1 MKKKLGVIIT
11 LLTLCICLMTPQMHA
26 QAASGKTTIAVSSGS
41 INIGQTV
48 TVTAKALSASGDSAY
63 ANMVLTYDAGILE
76 FVSCTATYGG
86 GGGSIS
92 VANDSFSVTL
102 KAISAGKASIS
113 LSATDG
119 VIFSTAEELDSMA
132 GSSTSVTVNN
142 EAAGSSTGN
151 NSSAGTTGG
160 NSAGTGSNNNTGSN
174 TNTAALSA
182 DNSLKALT
190 ISPGTLSPA
199 FKGST
204 TKYTATVDN
213 SVTSIAV
220 SATPVNE
227 KATIESVTGNTNLAV
242 GANVVKIVVKA
253 ENGTTATYKITV
265 TRQAAG
271 NAGTTGCE
279 TTTTGGENG
288 DSENGDAETPEDTE
302 EVPATET
309 PASQADVVINDTTYH
324 ISDSFTEEQI
334 PADFTE
340 ATVQFRGTEC
350 RGLTFNKGTISLIYL
365 ETDNVDSTIGR
376 FFIYDETRDVV
387 YDFMKFT
394 SGESSYVIPLLAPLD
409 SVLPDSY
416 VQVSLQMP
424 ESTVMTAY
432 QLPAA
437 EGEEASDFYV
447 FYAVNQD
454 GTEGWYQ
461 YDAAEGT
468 YQRVNGN
475 ITETADSSSDDLA
488 ELQSEYD
495 ELSRKYKDAK
505 SFSRNMIAVI
515 IFVLAVAVVIGL
527 NIIFFGRK
535 KKGKDELIEDDN
547 VELEDAEYD
556 EDTDEDLDEDEVE
569 DTENDKKHFFG
580 KFHGLRKKRNNADD
594 FLMDEDEDFSENQI
608 KKNSTQADITIIG
621 TQPEI
626 SQEKT
631 IDLVL
636 DEPSQEK
643 TKKAEKIESER
654 AKVKET
660 KDAEDDD
667 YFDDEEEYIEEEHP
681 INRAYREWNDY
692 EDEFPAP
699 VKKTVTE
706 QTSEKKSS
714 EENQKTQPEKNETSV
729 KKEKGLEVFDL
740 NDL

>member
-26 QAASGKTTIAVSSGS
+26 KAASGKTTIAVSAGS
-41 INIGQTV
+41 LNIGQTV

-76 FVSCTATYGG
+76 FVSCNATYGG

-92 VANDSFSVTL
+92 VASDSFSVTL

-119 VIFSTAEELDSMA
+119 VIYGTEEELDSMA
-132 GSSTSVTVNN
+132 GSSTSVTVKN
-142 EAAGSSTGN
+142 EAAGSNTGN
-151 NSSAGTTGG
+151 
-160 NSAGTGSNNNTGSN
+160 NNNTGSN

-271 NAGTTGCE
+271 TTGSE

-288 DSENGDAETPEDTE
+288 DDGNGDSETPEDTE
-302 EVPATET
+302 EVDTTET
-309 PASQADVVINDTTYH
+309 PVSAADVVINNTTYH
-324 ISDSFTEEQI
+324 IADNFTEEQI

-340 ATVQFRGTEC
+340 ATVNFRGTEC
-350 RGLTFNKGTISLIYL
+350 RGLTFDKGTISLIYL
-365 ETDNVDSTIGR
+365 ETDNVDATTGR

-394 SGESSYVIPLLAPLD
+394 AGESSYVIPLLAPLD
-409 SVLPDSY
+409 SVLPESY

-424 ESTVMTAY
+424 ENTVMTAY
-432 QLPAA
+432 QLPV
-437 EGEEASDFYV
+437 EDGEEASDFYI
-447 FYAVNQD
+447 FYGVNQD

-488 ELQSEYD
+488 ALQSEYD
-495 ELSRKYKDAK
+495 ELSKKYKDAK
-505 SFSRNMIAVI
+505 SFSRNMIAVL
-515 IFVLAVAVVIGL
+515 IFVLAIAVVIIL
-527 NIIFFGRK
+527 NIVLFGRK
-535 KKGKDELIEDDN
+535 KKGKDELLEDDN

-556 EDTDEDLDEDEVE
+556 EDIDEDEVE
-569 DTENDKKHFFG
+569 DTETDKKPLFG
-580 KFHGLRKKRNNADD
+580 KFHGFRKKEDD
-594 FLMDEDEDFSENQI
+594 SLLDEGD
-608 KKNSTQADITIIG
+608 
-621 TQPEI
+621 EI

-667 YFDDEEEYIEEEHP
+667 YFDDEEEYIEEDHP

-692 EDEFPAP
+692 EDEIPAP

-706 QTSEKKSS
+706 QTSEQKSS
-714 EENQKTQPEKNETSV
+714 EEDQKTQPEKNETSV
-729 KKEKGLEVFDL
+729 KKGKGLEVFDL

>member
-26 QAASGKTTIAVSSGS
+26 KAASGKTTIAVSVGS
-41 INIGQTV
+41 LNIGQTV

-76 FVSCTATYGG
+76 FVSCNATYGG

-92 VANDSFSVTL
+92 VASDSFSVTL

-119 VIFSTAEELDSMA
+119 VIYGTEEELDSMA
-132 GSSTSVTVNN
+132 GSSTSVTVKN
-142 EAAGSSTGN
+142 EAAGSNTGN
-151 NSSAGTTGG
+151 
-160 NSAGTGSNNNTGSN
+160 NNNTGSN

-242 GANVVKIVVKA
+242 GANVVQIVVKA

-271 NAGTTGCE
+271 TTGSE

-288 DSENGDAETPEDTE
+288 DDGNGDSETPEDTE
-302 EVPATET
+302 EVDTTET
-309 PASQADVVINDTTYH
+309 PVSAADVVINNTTYH
-324 ISDSFTEEQI
+324 IADNFTEEQI

-340 ATVQFRGTEC
+340 ATVNFRGTEC
-350 RGLTFNKGTISLIYL
+350 RGLTFDKGTISLIYL
-365 ETDNVDSTIGR
+365 ETDNVDATTGR

-394 SGESSYVIPLLAPLD
+394 AGESSYVIPLLAPLD
-409 SVLPDSY
+409 SVLPESY

-424 ESTVMTAY
+424 ENTVMTAY
-432 QLPAA
+432 QLPV
-437 EGEEASDFYV
+437 EDGEEASDFYI
-447 FYAVNQD
+447 FYGVNQD

-488 ELQSEYD
+488 ALQSEYD
-495 ELSRKYKDAK
+495 ELSKKYKDAK
-505 SFSRNMIAVI
+505 SFSRNMIAVL
-515 IFVLAVAVVIGL
+515 IFVLAIAVVIIL
-527 NIIFFGRK
+527 NIVLFGRK
-535 KKGKDELIEDDN
+535 KKGKDELLEDDN

-556 EDTDEDLDEDEVE
+556 EDIDEDEVE
-569 DTENDKKHFFG
+569 DTETDKKPLFG
-580 KFHGLRKKRNNADD
+580 KFHGFRKKEDD
-594 FLMDEDEDFSENQI
+594 SLLDEGD
-608 KKNSTQADITIIG
+608 
-621 TQPEI
+621 EI

-667 YFDDEEEYIEEEHP
+667 YFDDEEEYIEEDHP

-692 EDEFPAP
+692 EDEIPTP

-706 QTSEKKSS
+706 QTSEQKSS
-714 EENQKTQPEKNETSV
+714 EEDQKNQPEKNETCV

>member
-26 QAASGKTTIAVSSGS
+26 KAASGKTTIAVSASS
-41 INIGQTV
+41 LNIGQTV

-76 FVSCTATYGG
+76 FVSCNATYGG

-92 VANDSFSVTL
+92 VASDSFSVTL
-102 KAISAGKASIS
+102 KAIAAGKASIS

-132 GSSTSVTVNN
+132 GSSTSVTVKN
-142 EAAGSSTGN
+142 EAAG
-151 NSSAGTTGG
+151 G
-160 NSAGTGSNNNTGSN
+160 NSTNNGSSGSNGNAGNGSN

-204 TKYTATVDN
+204 TKYTAAVDN

-227 KATIESVTGNTNLAV
+227 KATVESVTGNTNLAV

-265 TRQAAG
+265 TRQE
-271 NAGTTGCE
+271 AGTTGSE

-288 DSENGDAETPEDTE
+288 DDGNGDSETPEDTE
-302 EVPATET
+302 EVDTTET
-309 PASQADVVINDTTYH
+309 PVSAADVVINNTTYH
-324 ISDSFTEEQI
+324 IADNFTEEQI

-340 ATVQFRGTEC
+340 ATVNFRGTEC
-350 RGLTFNKGTISLIYL
+350 RGLTFDKGTISLIYL
-365 ETDNVDSTIGR
+365 ETDNVDATTGR

-394 SGESSYVIPLLAPLD
+394 AGESSYVIPLLAPLD
-409 SVLPDSY
+409 SVLPESY

-424 ESTVMTAY
+424 ENTVMTAY
-432 QLPAA
+432 QLPA
-437 EGEEASDFYV
+437 EDGEEASDFYI

-488 ELQSEYD
+488 ALQSQYD
-495 ELSRKYKDAK
+495 ELSKKYKDAK
-505 SFSRNMIAVI
+505 SFSRNMIAVL
-515 IFVLAVAVVIGL
+515 IFVLAIAVVIIL
-527 NIIFFGRK
+527 NIMLFGRK
-535 KKGKDELIEDDN
+535 KKGKDELSEDDDP
-547 VELEDAEYD
+547 ELDEPED
-556 EDTDEDLDEDEVE
+556 EDDEANEE
-569 DTENDKKHFFG
+569 TETEKKPLLG
-580 KFHGLRKKRNNADD
+580 KFHGFRKKEKN
-594 FLMDEDEDFSENQI
+594 EDE
-608 KKNSTQADITIIG
+608 
-621 TQPEI
+621 
-626 SQEKT
+626 
-631 IDLVL
+631 
-636 DEPSQEK
+636 
-643 TKKAEKIESER
+643 
-654 AKVKET
+654 
-660 KDAEDDD
+660 DD
-667 YFDDEEEYIEEEHP
+667 YFDDEEEYIEEDHP

-692 EDEFPAP
+692 EDEIPS
-699 VKKTVTE
+699 
-706 QTSEKKSS
+706 TSEKPVTEETSEKESS
-714 EENQKTQPEKNETSV
+714 TENVKMDEQQKNETSI
-729 KKEKGLEVFDL
+729 KNEKGLEVFDL

>member
-26 QAASGKTTIAVSSGS
+26 KAASGKTTIAVSAGS
-41 INIGQTV
+41 LNIGQTV

-76 FVSCTATYGG
+76 FVSCNATYGG

-92 VANDSFSVTL
+92 VASDSFSVTL

-119 VIFSTAEELDSMA
+119 VIYGTEEELDSMA
-132 GSSTSVTVNN
+132 GSSTSVTVKN
-142 EAAGSSTGN
+142 EAAGSNTGN
-151 NSSAGTTGG
+151 NSSAGNNGSSG
-160 NSAGTGSNNNTGSN
+160 NNGNAGNGS
-174 TNTAALSA
+174 NTAALSA

-242 GANVVKIVVKA
+242 GANVVQIVVKA

-271 NAGTTGCE
+271 TTGSE

-288 DSENGDAETPEDTE
+288 DDGNGDSETPEDTE
-302 EVPATET
+302 EVDATET
-309 PASQADVVINDTTYH
+309 PVPAADVVINNTTYH
-324 ISDSFTEEQI
+324 IADNFTEEQI

-340 ATVQFRGTEC
+340 ATVNFRGTEC
-350 RGLTFNKGTISLIYL
+350 RGLTFDKGTISLIYL
-365 ETDNVDSTIGR
+365 ETDNVDATTGR

-394 SGESSYVIPLLAPLD
+394 AGESSYVIPLLAPLD
-409 SVLPDSY
+409 SVLPESY

-424 ESTVMTAY
+424 ENTVMTAY
-432 QLPAA
+432 QLPA
-437 EGEEASDFYV
+437 EDGEEASDFYI
-447 FYAVNQD
+447 FYGVNQD

-495 ELSRKYKDAK
+495 ELSKKYKDAK

-515 IFVLAVAVVIGL
+515 IFVLAIAVVVIL
-527 NIIFFGRK
+527 NIVLFGRK
-535 KKGKDELIEDDN
+535 KKGKDELLEDDDSEN
-547 VELEDAEYD
+547 EESEYESD
-556 EDTDEDLDEDEVE
+556 EEDEFVE
-569 DTENDKKHFFG
+569 KSPEAPMKNAEN
-580 KFHGLRKKRNNADD
+580 
-594 FLMDEDEDFSENQI
+594 
-608 KKNSTQADITIIG
+608 
-621 TQPEI
+621 
-626 SQEKT
+626 
-631 IDLVL
+631 
-636 DEPSQEK
+636 
-643 TKKAEKIESER
+643 TKKASKAGQTARTNKAGKPKKAE
-654 AKVKET
+654 ET
-660 KDAEDDD
+660 EEAQEFEEDEDD

-692 EDEFPAP
+692 EDEIPSP
-699 VKKTVTE
+699 SKKPVTE
-706 QTSEKKSS
+706 EMSEKKSPI
-714 EENQKTQPEKNETSV
+714 ENEKMDVPQKNE
-729 KKEKGLEVFDL
+729 KGMEVFDL

>member
-26 QAASGKTTIAVSSGS
+26 KAASGKTTIAVSAGS
-41 INIGQTV
+41 LNIGQTV

-76 FVSCTATYGG
+76 FVSCNATYGG

-92 VANDSFSVTL
+92 VASDSFSVTL

-119 VIFSTAEELDSMA
+119 VIYGTEEELDSMA
-132 GSSTSVTVNN
+132 GSSTSVTVKN
-142 EAAGSSTGN
+142 EAAGSNTGN
-151 NSSAGTTGG
+151 
-160 NSAGTGSNNNTGSN
+160 NNNTGSN

-242 GANVVKIVVKA
+242 GANVVQIVVKA

-271 NAGTTGCE
+271 TTGSE

-288 DSENGDAETPEDTE
+288 DDGNVDSETPEDTE
-302 EVPATET
+302 EVDTTET
-309 PASQADVVINDTTYH
+309 LVSAADVVINNTTYH
-324 ISDSFTEEQI
+324 IADNFTEEQI
-334 PADFTE
+334 PSDFTE
-340 ATVQFRGTEC
+340 ATVNFRGAEC

-365 ETDNVDSTIGR
+365 ETDNVDATTGR

-394 SGESSYVIPLLAPLD
+394 AGESSYAIPLLAPLD
-409 SVLPDSY
+409 SVLPESY

-424 ESTVMTAY
+424 ENTVMTAY
-432 QLPAA
+432 QLPA
-437 EGEEASDFYV
+437 EDGEEASDFYI
-447 FYAVNQD
+447 FYGVNQD

-488 ELQSEYD
+488 ALQSEYD
-495 ELSRKYKDAK
+495 ELSKKYKDAK
-505 SFSRNMIAVI
+505 SFSRNMIAVL
-515 IFVLAVAVVIGL
+515 IFVLAIAVVIIL
-527 NIIFFGRK
+527 NIVLFGRK
-535 KKGKDELIEDDN
+535 KKGKDEL
-547 VELEDAEYD
+547 LEDNDSENEESEYESD
-556 EDTDEDLDEDEVE
+556 EEDEFVE
-569 DTENDKKHFFG
+569 KSPEAPMKNAEN
-580 KFHGLRKKRNNADD
+580 
-594 FLMDEDEDFSENQI
+594 
-608 KKNSTQADITIIG
+608 
-621 TQPEI
+621 
-626 SQEKT
+626 
-631 IDLVL
+631 
-636 DEPSQEK
+636 
-643 TKKAEKIESER
+643 TKKASKAGQTARTNKAGKPKKAE
-654 AKVKET
+654 ET
-660 KDAEDDD
+660 EEAQEFEEDEDD

-692 EDEFPAP
+692 EDEIPSP
-699 VKKTVTE
+699 SKKPVTE
-706 QTSEKKSS
+706 EMSEKKSPI
-714 EENQKTQPEKNETSV
+714 ENEKMDVPQKNE
-729 KKEKGLEVFDL
+729 KGMEVFDL

>member
-11 LLTLCICLMTPQMHA
+11 LLILCICLMTPQMHA
-26 QAASGKTTIAVSSGS
+26 KAASGKTTIAVSAGS
-41 INIGQTV
+41 LNIGQTV

-76 FVSCTATYGG
+76 FVSCNATYGG

-92 VANDSFSVTL
+92 VASDSFSVTL
-102 KAISAGKASIS
+102 KAIAAGKASIS

-132 GSSTSVTVNN
+132 GSSTSVTVKN
-142 EAAGSSTGN
+142 EAAG
-151 NSSAGTTGG
+151 G
-160 NSAGTGSNNNTGSN
+160 NSTNNGSSGSNGNAGNGSSSGTGSNNNTGSN

-204 TKYTATVDN
+204 TKYTAAVDN

-227 KATIESVTGNTNLAV
+227 KATVESVTGNTNLAV

-271 NAGTTGCE
+271 TTGSE

-288 DSENGDAETPEDTE
+288 DDGNGDSETPEDTE
-302 EVPATET
+302 EVDTTET
-309 PASQADVVINDTTYH
+309 PVSAADVVINNTTYH
-324 ISDSFTEEQI
+324 IADNFTEEQI

-340 ATVQFRGTEC
+340 ATVHFRGTEC

-365 ETDNVDSTIGR
+365 ETDNVDATTGR
-376 FFIYDETRDVV
+376 FFIYDETRDVA

-394 SGESSYVIPLLAPLD
+394 AGESSYAIPLLAPLD
-409 SVLPDSY
+409 SVLPESY

-424 ESTVMTAY
+424 ENTVMTAY
-432 QLPAA
+432 QLPV
-437 EGEEASDFYV
+437 EDGEEASDFYI
-447 FYAVNQD
+447 FYGVNQD

-488 ELQSEYD
+488 ALQSEYD
-495 ELSRKYKDAK
+495 ELSKKYKDAK
-505 SFSRNMIAVI
+505 SFSRNMIAVL
-515 IFVLAVAVVIGL
+515 IFVLAIAVVIIL
-527 NIIFFGRK
+527 NIVLFGRK
-535 KKGKDELIEDDN
+535 KKGKDELLEDDDSEN
-547 VELEDAEYD
+547 EESEYESD
-556 EDTDEDLDEDEVE
+556 EEDEFVE
-569 DTENDKKHFFG
+569 KSPEAPMKNAEN
-580 KFHGLRKKRNNADD
+580 
-594 FLMDEDEDFSENQI
+594 
-608 KKNSTQADITIIG
+608 
-621 TQPEI
+621 
-626 SQEKT
+626 
-631 IDLVL
+631 
-636 DEPSQEK
+636 
-643 TKKAEKIESER
+643 TKKASKAGQTARTNKAGKPKKAE
-654 AKVKET
+654 ET
-660 KDAEDDD
+660 EEAQEFEEDEDD

-692 EDEFPAP
+692 EDEIPSQS
-699 VKKTVTE
+699 KKPVTE
-706 QTSEKKSS
+706 ETSEKESS
-714 EENQKTQPEKNETSV
+714 TENVKMDEQQKNETSI
-729 KKEKGLEVFDL
+729 KNEKGLEVFDL

>member
-26 QAASGKTTIAVSSGS
+26 KAASGKTTIAVSAGS
-41 INIGQTV
+41 LNIGQTV

-76 FVSCTATYGG
+76 FVSCNATYGG

-92 VANDSFSVTL
+92 VASDSFSVTL

-142 EAAGSSTGN
+142 EAAGSNGN
-151 NSSAGTTGG
+151 AGNGSS
-160 NSAGTGSNNNTGSN
+160 SGTGSNNNTGS
-174 TNTAALSA
+174 NTAALSA

-242 GANVVKIVVKA
+242 GTNVVKIVVKA

-265 TRQAAG
+265 TRQDAG
-271 NAGTTGCE
+271 NSGSAAA
-279 TTTTGGENG
+279 TTGGENG
-288 DSENGDAETPEDTE
+288 DDGNGDSETPEDTE
-302 EVPATET
+302 EVDTTET
-309 PASQADVVINDTTYH
+309 PVSAADVVINNTTYH
-324 ISDSFTEEQI
+324 IADNFTEEQI
-334 PADFTE
+334 PVDFTE
-340 ATVQFRGTEC
+340 ATVNFRGTEC
-350 RGLTFNKGTISLIYL
+350 RGLTFDKGTISLIYL
-365 ETDNVDSTIGR
+365 ETDNVDATTGR

-394 SGESSYVIPLLAPLD
+394 AGESSYVIPLLAPLD
-409 SVLPDSY
+409 SVLPESY

-488 ELQSEYD
+488 ALQSEYD
-495 ELSRKYKDAK
+495 ELSKKYKDAK

-515 IFVLAVAVVIGL
+515 IFVLAIAVVVIL
-527 NIIFFGRK
+527 NIMLFGRK
-535 KKGKDELIEDDN
+535 KKGKDELSEDNDPELDEPENEDDEAN
-547 VELEDAEYD
+547 EE
-556 EDTDEDLDEDEVE
+556 
-569 DTENDKKHFFG
+569 TETEKKPFLG
-580 KFHGLRKKRNNADD
+580 KFHGFRKKEKN
-594 FLMDEDEDFSENQI
+594 EDE
-608 KKNSTQADITIIG
+608 
-621 TQPEI
+621 
-626 SQEKT
+626 
-631 IDLVL
+631 
-636 DEPSQEK
+636 
-643 TKKAEKIESER
+643 
-654 AKVKET
+654 
-660 KDAEDDD
+660 DD

-692 EDEFPAP
+692 EDEIPS
-699 VKKTVTE
+699 
-706 QTSEKKSS
+706 TSEKSVTEEKS
-714 EENQKTQPEKNETSV
+714 EK
-729 KKEKGLEVFDL
+729 KIIYRK
-740 NDL
+740 

>member
-26 QAASGKTTIAVSSGS
+26 KAASGKTTIAVSASS
-41 INIGQTV
+41 LNIGQTV

-76 FVSCTATYGG
+76 FVSCNATYGG

-92 VANDSFSVTL
+92 VASDSFSVTL

-119 VIFSTAEELDSMA
+119 VIYGTEEELDSMA
-132 GSSTSVTVNN
+132 GSSTSVMVKN
-142 EAAGSSTGN
+142 EAAGSNTGN
-151 NSSAGTTGG
+151 NSSAGNNG
-160 NSAGTGSNNNTGSN
+160 SSGSNGNAGNGSN

-204 TKYTATVDN
+204 TKYTAAVDN

-227 KATIESVTGNTNLAV
+227 KATVESVTGNTNLAV

-271 NAGTTGCE
+271 TTGSE

-288 DSENGDAETPEDTE
+288 DDGNGDSETPEDTE
-302 EVPATET
+302 EVDTTET
-309 PASQADVVINDTTYH
+309 PVSAADVVINNTTYH
-324 ISDSFTEEQI
+324 IADNFTEEQI

-340 ATVQFRGTEC
+340 ATVNFRGTEC
-350 RGLTFNKGTISLIYL
+350 RGLMFDKGTISLIYL
-365 ETDNVDSTIGR
+365 ETDNVDATTGR

-394 SGESSYVIPLLAPLD
+394 AGESSYVIPLLAPLD
-409 SVLPDSY
+409 SVLPESY

-424 ESTVMTAY
+424 ENTVMTAY
-432 QLPAA
+432 QLPV
-437 EGEEASDFYV
+437 EDGEEASDFYI
-447 FYAVNQD
+447 FYGVNQD

-488 ELQSEYD
+488 ALQSEYD
-495 ELSRKYKDAK
+495 ELSKKYKDAK
-505 SFSRNMIAVI
+505 SFSRNMIAVL
-515 IFVLAVAVVIGL
+515 IFVLAIAVVIML
-527 NIIFFGRK
+527 NIMLFGRK
-535 KKGKDELIEDDN
+535 KKGKDELLEDDDSEN
-547 VELEDAEYD
+547 EESEYESD
-556 EDTDEDLDEDEVE
+556 EEDEFVE
-569 DTENDKKHFFG
+569 KSPEAPMKNAEN
-580 KFHGLRKKRNNADD
+580 
-594 FLMDEDEDFSENQI
+594 
-608 KKNSTQADITIIG
+608 
-621 TQPEI
+621 
-626 SQEKT
+626 
-631 IDLVL
+631 
-636 DEPSQEK
+636 
-643 TKKAEKIESER
+643 TKKASKAGQTARTNKAGKPKKAE
-654 AKVKET
+654 ET
-660 KDAEDDD
+660 EEAQEFEEDEDD

-692 EDEFPAP
+692 EDEIPSQS
-699 VKKTVTE
+699 KKPVTE
-706 QTSEKKSS
+706 ETSEKESS
-714 EENQKTQPEKNETSV
+714 TENVKMDEQQKNETSI
-729 KKEKGLEVFDL
+729 KNEKGLEVFDL

>member
-11 LLTLCICLMTPQMHA
+11 LLTLCICLMTPQMHV
-26 QAASGKTTIAVSSGS
+26 QAASGKTTIAVSASS
-41 INIGQTV
+41 LNIGQTV
-48 TVTAKALSASGDSAY
+48 TVTAKALGASGESAY
-63 ANMVLTYDAGILE
+63 ANMVLTYDASILE

-102 KAISAGKASIS
+102 KAIAAGKASLS

-119 VIFSTAEELDSMA
+119 VIFSTAEELESMA

-142 EAAGSSTGN
+142 EASE
-151 NSSAGTTGG
+151 
-160 NSAGTGSNNNTGSN
+160 
-174 TNTAALSA
+174 SA

-242 GANVVKIVVKA
+242 GANVVQIVVKA

-271 NAGTTGCE
+271 TTGSE
-279 TTTTGGENG
+279 TTATGGENG
-288 DSENGDAETPEDTE
+288 DDGNGDSETPEDTE
-302 EVPATET
+302 EVDTTET
-309 PASQADVVINDTTYH
+309 QVSAADVVINNTTYH
-324 ISDSFTEEQI
+324 IADNFTEEQI
-334 PADFTE
+334 PADFIE
-340 ATVQFRGTEC
+340 ATVNFRGTEC
-350 RGLTFNKGTISLIYL
+350 RGLTFDKGTISLIYL
-365 ETDNVDSTIGR
+365 ETDNVDATTGR

-394 SGESSYVIPLLAPLD
+394 AGESSYVIPLLAPLD
-409 SVLPDSY
+409 SVLPESY

-424 ESTVMTAY
+424 ENTVMTAY
-432 QLPAA
+432 QLPV
-437 EGEEASDFYV
+437 EDGEEASDFYI
-447 FYAVNQD
+447 FYGVNQD

-488 ELQSEYD
+488 ALQSEYD
-495 ELSRKYKDAK
+495 ELSKKYKDAK
-505 SFSRNMIAVI
+505 SFSRNMIAVL
-515 IFVLAVAVVIGL
+515 IFVLAIAVVIIL
-527 NIIFFGRK
+527 NIVLFGRK
-535 KKGKDELIEDDN
+535 KKGKDELLDDDDSEN
-547 VELEDAEYD
+547 EESEYESD
-556 EDTDEDLDEDEVE
+556 EEDEFVE
-569 DTENDKKHFFG
+569 KSPEAPMKIAEN
-580 KFHGLRKKRNNADD
+580 
-594 FLMDEDEDFSENQI
+594 
-608 KKNSTQADITIIG
+608 
-621 TQPEI
+621 
-626 SQEKT
+626 
-631 IDLVL
+631 
-636 DEPSQEK
+636 
-643 TKKAEKIESER
+643 TKKASKAGQTARTNKAGKPKKAE
-654 AKVKET
+654 ET
-660 KDAEDDD
+660 EEAQEFEEDEDD

-692 EDEFPAP
+692 EDEIPSP
-699 VKKTVTE
+699 SKKPVTE
-706 QTSEKKSS
+706 EMSEKKSPI
-714 EENQKTQPEKNETSV
+714 ENEKMDVPQKNE
-729 KKEKGLEVFDL
+729 KGMEVFDL

>member
-11 LLTLCICLMTPQMHA
+11 LLTLCICLMTPQMHV
-26 QAASGKTTIAVSSGS
+26 QAASGKTTIAVSASS
-41 INIGQTV
+41 LNIGQTV
-48 TVTAKALSASGDSAY
+48 TVTAKALGASGESAY
-63 ANMVLTYDAGILE
+63 ANMVLTYDASILE

-102 KAISAGKASIS
+102 KAIAAGKASLS

-119 VIFSTAEELDSMA
+119 VIFSTAEELESMA

-142 EAAGSSTGN
+142 EASE
-151 NSSAGTTGG
+151 
-160 NSAGTGSNNNTGSN
+160 
-174 TNTAALSA
+174 SA

-242 GANVVKIVVKA
+242 GANVVQIVVKA

-271 NAGTTGCE
+271 TTGSE
-279 TTTTGGENG
+279 TTATGGENG
-288 DSENGDAETPEDTE
+288 DDGNGDSETPEDTE
-302 EVPATET
+302 EVDTTET
-309 PASQADVVINDTTYH
+309 QVSAADVVINNTTYH
-324 ISDSFTEEQI
+324 IADNFTEEQI
-334 PADFTE
+334 PADFIE
-340 ATVQFRGTEC
+340 ATVNFRGTEC
-350 RGLTFNKGTISLIYL
+350 RGLTFDKGTISLIYL
-365 ETDNVDSTIGR
+365 ETDNVDATTGR

-394 SGESSYVIPLLAPLD
+394 AGESSYVIPLLAPLD
-409 SVLPDSY
+409 SVLPESY

-424 ESTVMTAY
+424 ENTVMTAY
-432 QLPAA
+432 QLPV
-437 EGEEASDFYV
+437 EDGEEASDFYI
-447 FYAVNQD
+447 FYGVNQD

-488 ELQSEYD
+488 ALQSEYD
-495 ELSRKYKDAK
+495 ELSKKYKDAK
-505 SFSRNMIAVI
+505 SFSRNMIAVL
-515 IFVLAVAVVIGL
+515 IFVLAIAVVIIL
-527 NIIFFGRK
+527 NIVLFGRK
-535 KKGKDELIEDDN
+535 KKGKDELLDDDDSEN
-547 VELEDAEYD
+547 EESEYESD
-556 EDTDEDLDEDEVE
+556 EEDEFVE
-569 DTENDKKHFFG
+569 KSPEAPMKNAEN
-580 KFHGLRKKRNNADD
+580 
-594 FLMDEDEDFSENQI
+594 
-608 KKNSTQADITIIG
+608 
-621 TQPEI
+621 
-626 SQEKT
+626 
-631 IDLVL
+631 
-636 DEPSQEK
+636 
-643 TKKAEKIESER
+643 TKKASKAGQTARTNKAGKPKKAE
-654 AKVKET
+654 ET
-660 KDAEDDD
+660 EEAQEFEEDEDD

-692 EDEFPAP
+692 EDEIPSP
-699 VKKTVTE
+699 SKKPVTE
-706 QTSEKKSS
+706 EMSEKKSPI
-714 EENQKTQPEKNETSV
+714 ENEKMDVPQKNE
-729 KKEKGLEVFDL
+729 KGMEVFDL

>member
-26 QAASGKTTIAVSSGS
+26 KAASGKTTIAVSAGS
-41 INIGQTV
+41 LNIGQTV

-76 FVSCTATYGG
+76 FVSCNATYGG

-92 VANDSFSVTL
+92 VASDSFSVTL

-119 VIFSTAEELDSMA
+119 VIYGTEEELDSMA
-132 GSSTSVTVNN
+132 GSSTSVTVKN
-142 EAAGSSTGN
+142 EAAGSNTGN
-151 NSSAGTTGG
+151 NS
-160 NSAGTGSNNNTGSN
+160 NTGSN

-271 NAGTTGCE
+271 TTGSE

-288 DSENGDAETPEDTE
+288 DDGNGDSETPEDTE
-302 EVPATET
+302 EVDATET
-309 PASQADVVINDTTYH
+309 PVPAADVVINNTTYH
-324 ISDSFTEEQI
+324 IADNFTEEQI

-340 ATVQFRGTEC
+340 ATVNFRGAEC

-365 ETDNVDSTIGR
+365 ETDNVDATTGR

-394 SGESSYVIPLLAPLD
+394 AGESSYAIPLLAPLD
-409 SVLPDSY
+409 SVLPESY

-424 ESTVMTAY
+424 ENTVMTAY
-432 QLPAA
+432 QLPA
-437 EGEEASDFYV
+437 EDGEEASDFYI
-447 FYAVNQD
+447 FYGVNQD

-488 ELQSEYD
+488 ALQSEYD
-495 ELSRKYKDAK
+495 ELSKKYKDAK
-505 SFSRNMIAVI
+505 SFSRNMIAVL
-515 IFVLAVAVVIGL
+515 IFVLAIAVVIIL
-527 NIIFFGRK
+527 NIVLFGRK
-535 KKGKDELIEDDN
+535 KKGKDEL
-547 VELEDAEYD
+547 LEDNDSENEESEYESD
-556 EDTDEDLDEDEVE
+556 EEDEFVE
-569 DTENDKKHFFG
+569 KSPEAPMKNAEN
-580 KFHGLRKKRNNADD
+580 
-594 FLMDEDEDFSENQI
+594 
-608 KKNSTQADITIIG
+608 
-621 TQPEI
+621 
-626 SQEKT
+626 
-631 IDLVL
+631 
-636 DEPSQEK
+636 
-643 TKKAEKIESER
+643 TKKASKAGQTARTNKAGKPKKAE
-654 AKVKET
+654 ET
-660 KDAEDDD
+660 EEAQEFEEDEDD

-692 EDEFPAP
+692 EDEIPSQS
-699 VKKTVTE
+699 KKPVTE
-706 QTSEKKSS
+706 ETSEKESS
-714 EENQKTQPEKNETSV
+714 TENVKMDEQQKNETSI
-729 KKEKGLEVFDL
+729 KNEKGLEVFDL

>member
-26 QAASGKTTIAVSSGS
+26 KAASGKTTIAVSAGS
-41 INIGQTV
+41 LNIGQTV

-76 FVSCTATYGG
+76 FVSCNATYGG

-92 VANDSFSVTL
+92 VASDSFSVTL

-119 VIFSTAEELDSMA
+119 VIYGTEEELDSMA
-132 GSSTSVTVNN
+132 GSSTSVTVKN
-142 EAAGSSTGN
+142 EAAGSNGN
-151 NSSAGTTGG
+151 AGNGSS
-160 NSAGTGSNNNTGSN
+160 SGTGSNNNTGS
-174 TNTAALSA
+174 NTAALSA

-242 GANVVKIVVKA
+242 GANVVQIVVKA

-271 NAGTTGCE
+271 TTGSE

-288 DSENGDAETPEDTE
+288 DDGNGDSETPEDTE
-302 EVPATET
+302 EVDTTET
-309 PASQADVVINDTTYH
+309 PVSAADVVINNTTYH
-324 ISDSFTEEQI
+324 IADNFTEEQI

-340 ATVQFRGTEC
+340 ATVNFRGTEC
-350 RGLTFNKGTISLIYL
+350 RGLTFDKGTISLIYL
-365 ETDNVDSTIGR
+365 ETDNVDATTGR

-394 SGESSYVIPLLAPLD
+394 AGESSYVIPLLAPLD
-409 SVLPDSY
+409 SVLPESY

-424 ESTVMTAY
+424 ENTVMTAY
-432 QLPAA
+432 QLPV
-437 EGEEASDFYV
+437 EDGEEASDFYI
-447 FYAVNQD
+447 FYGVNQD

-495 ELSRKYKDAK
+495 ELSKKYKDAK
-505 SFSRNMIAVI
+505 SFSRNMIAVL
-515 IFVLAVAVVIGL
+515 IFVLAIAVVVIL
-527 NIIFFGRK
+527 NIMLFGRK
-535 KKGKDELIEDDN
+535 KKGKDELSEDDN

-556 EDTDEDLDEDEVE
+556 EDIDEDEVE
-569 DTENDKKHFFG
+569 DTETDKKPLFG
-580 KFHGLRKKRNNADD
+580 KFHGFRKKEDD
-594 FLMDEDEDFSENQI
+594 SLLDEGD
-608 KKNSTQADITIIG
+608 
-621 TQPEI
+621 EI

-636 DEPSQEK
+636 DEPSQKK

-667 YFDDEEEYIEEEHP
+667 YFDDEEEYIEEDHP

-692 EDEFPAP
+692 EDEIPAP

-706 QTSEKKSS
+706 QTSEQKSS
-714 EENQKTQPEKNETSV
+714 EEDQKTQPEKNETSV

>member
-26 QAASGKTTIAVSSGS
+26 KAASGKTTIAVSAGS
-41 INIGQTV
+41 LNIGQTV

-76 FVSCTATYGG
+76 FVSCNATYGG

-92 VANDSFSVTL
+92 VASDSFSVTL

-119 VIFSTAEELDSMA
+119 VIYGTEEELDSMA
-132 GSSTSVTVNN
+132 GSSTSVTVKN
-142 EAAGSSTGN
+142 EAAGSNTGN
-151 NSSAGTTGG
+151 NS
-160 NSAGTGSNNNTGSN
+160 NTGSN

-242 GANVVKIVVKA
+242 GANVVQIVVKA

-271 NAGTTGCE
+271 TTGSE

-288 DSENGDAETPEDTE
+288 DDGNVDSETPEDTE
-302 EVPATET
+302 EVDTTET
-309 PASQADVVINDTTYH
+309 PVSAADVVINNTTYH
-324 ISDSFTEEQI
+324 IADNFTEEQI
-334 PADFTE
+334 PSDFTE
-340 ATVQFRGTEC
+340 ATVNFRGAEC

-365 ETDNVDSTIGR
+365 ETDNVDATTGR

-394 SGESSYVIPLLAPLD
+394 AGESSYAIPLLAPLD
-409 SVLPDSY
+409 SVLPESY

-424 ESTVMTAY
+424 ENTVMTAY
-432 QLPAA
+432 QLPA
-437 EGEEASDFYV
+437 EDGEEASDFYI
-447 FYAVNQD
+447 FYGVNQD

-488 ELQSEYD
+488 ALQSEYD
-495 ELSRKYKDAK
+495 ELSKKYKDAK

-515 IFVLAVAVVIGL
+515 IFVLAIAAVVIL
-527 NIIFFGRK
+527 NIVLFGRK
-535 KKGKDELIEDDN
+535 KKGKDELLEDDDSEN
-547 VELEDAEYD
+547 EESEYESD
-556 EDTDEDLDEDEVE
+556 EEDEFVE
-569 DTENDKKHFFG
+569 KSPEAPMKNAEN
-580 KFHGLRKKRNNADD
+580 
-594 FLMDEDEDFSENQI
+594 
-608 KKNSTQADITIIG
+608 
-621 TQPEI
+621 
-626 SQEKT
+626 
-631 IDLVL
+631 
-636 DEPSQEK
+636 
-643 TKKAEKIESER
+643 TKKASKAGQTARTNKAGKPKKAE
-654 AKVKET
+654 ET
-660 KDAEDDD
+660 EEAQEFEEDEDD

-692 EDEFPAP
+692 EDEIPSQS
-699 VKKTVTE
+699 KKPVTE
-706 QTSEKKSS
+706 ETSEKESS
-714 EENQKTQPEKNETSV
+714 TENVKMDEQQKNETSI
-729 KKEKGLEVFDL
+729 KNEKGLEVFDL

>member
-26 QAASGKTTIAVSSGS
+26 KAASGKTTIAVSAGS
-41 INIGQTV
+41 LNIGQTV

-76 FVSCTATYGG
+76 FVSCNATYGG

-92 VANDSFSVTL
+92 VASDSFSVTL

-119 VIFSTAEELDSMA
+119 VIYGTEEELDSMA
-132 GSSTSVTVNN
+132 GSSTSVMVKN
-142 EAAGSSTGN
+142 EAAGSNTGN
-151 NSSAGTTGG
+151 NSSAGNNG
-160 NSAGTGSNNNTGSN
+160 SSGSNGNAGNGSN

-204 TKYTATVDN
+204 TKYTAAVDN

-227 KATIESVTGNTNLAV
+227 KATVESVTGNTNLAV

-271 NAGTTGCE
+271 TTGSE

-288 DSENGDAETPEDTE
+288 DDGNGDSETPEDTE
-302 EVPATET
+302 EVDTTET
-309 PASQADVVINDTTYH
+309 PVSAADVVINNTTYH
-324 ISDSFTEEQI
+324 IADNFTEEQI

-340 ATVQFRGTEC
+340 ATVNFRGTEC
-350 RGLTFNKGTISLIYL
+350 RGLMFDKGTISLIYL
-365 ETDNVDSTIGR
+365 ETDNVDATTGR

-394 SGESSYVIPLLAPLD
+394 AGESSYVIPLLAPLD
-409 SVLPDSY
+409 SVLPESY

-424 ESTVMTAY
+424 ENTVMTAY
-432 QLPAA
+432 QLPV
-437 EGEEASDFYV
+437 EDGEEASDFYI
-447 FYAVNQD
+447 FYGVNQD

-488 ELQSEYD
+488 ALQSEYD
-495 ELSRKYKDAK
+495 ELSKKYKDAK
-505 SFSRNMIAVI
+505 SFSRNMIAVL
-515 IFVLAVAVVIGL
+515 IFVLAIAVVIML
-527 NIIFFGRK
+527 NIMLFGRK
-535 KKGKDELIEDDN
+535 KKGKDELLEDDDSEN
-547 VELEDAEYD
+547 EESEYESD
-556 EDTDEDLDEDEVE
+556 EEDEFVE
-569 DTENDKKHFFG
+569 KSPEAPMKNAEN
-580 KFHGLRKKRNNADD
+580 
-594 FLMDEDEDFSENQI
+594 
-608 KKNSTQADITIIG
+608 
-621 TQPEI
+621 
-626 SQEKT
+626 
-631 IDLVL
+631 
-636 DEPSQEK
+636 
-643 TKKAEKIESER
+643 TKKASKAGQTARTNKAGKPKKAE
-654 AKVKET
+654 ET
-660 KDAEDDD
+660 EEAQEFEEDEDD

-692 EDEFPAP
+692 EDEIPSQS
-699 VKKTVTE
+699 KKPVTE
-706 QTSEKKSS
+706 ETSEKESS
-714 EENQKTQPEKNETSV
+714 TENVKMDEQQKNETSI
-729 KKEKGLEVFDL
+729 KNEKGLEVFDL

>member
-26 QAASGKTTIAVSSGS
+26 KAASGKTTIAVSAGS
-41 INIGQTV
+41 LNIGQTV

-76 FVSCTATYGG
+76 FVSCNATYGG

-92 VANDSFSVTL
+92 VASDSFSVTL

-119 VIFSTAEELDSMA
+119 IIYGTEEELDSMA
-132 GSSTSVTVNN
+132 GSSTSVTIKN
-142 EAAGSSTGN
+142 EAAGSNTGN
-151 NSSAGTTGG
+151 
-160 NSAGTGSNNNTGSN
+160 NNNTGSN

-204 TKYTATVDN
+204 TKYTAAVDN

-242 GANVVKIVVKA
+242 GANVVQIVVKA

-271 NAGTTGCE
+271 TTGSE

-288 DSENGDAETPEDTE
+288 DDGNGDSETPEDTE
-302 EVPATET
+302 EVDTTET
-309 PASQADVVINDTTYH
+309 PVSAADVVINNTTYH
-324 ISDSFTEEQI
+324 IADNFTEEQI

-340 ATVQFRGTEC
+340 ATVNFRGTEC
-350 RGLTFNKGTISLIYL
+350 RGLTFDKGTISLIYL
-365 ETDNVDSTIGR
+365 ETDNVDATTGR

-394 SGESSYVIPLLAPLD
+394 AGESSYVIPLLAPLD
-409 SVLPDSY
+409 SVLPESY

-424 ESTVMTAY
+424 ENTVMTAY
-432 QLPAA
+432 QLPV
-437 EGEEASDFYV
+437 EDGEEASDFYI
-447 FYAVNQD
+447 FYGVNQD

-488 ELQSEYD
+488 ALQSEYD
-495 ELSRKYKDAK
+495 ELSKKYKDAK
-505 SFSRNMIAVI
+505 SFSRNMIAVL
-515 IFVLAVAVVIGL
+515 IFVLAIAVVIIL
-527 NIIFFGRK
+527 NIVLFGRK
-535 KKGKDELIEDDN
+535 KKGKDELLEDDN

-556 EDTDEDLDEDEVE
+556 EDIDEDEVE
-569 DTENDKKHFFG
+569 DTETDKKPLFG
-580 KFHGLRKKRNNADD
+580 KFHGFRKKEDD
-594 FLMDEDEDFSENQI
+594 SLLDEGD
-608 KKNSTQADITIIG
+608 
-621 TQPEI
+621 EI

-667 YFDDEEEYIEEEHP
+667 YFDDEEEYIEEDHP

-692 EDEFPAP
+692 EDEIPAP

-706 QTSEKKSS
+706 QTSEQKSS
-714 EENQKTQPEKNETSV
+714 EEDQKTQPEKNETSV

>member
-26 QAASGKTTIAVSSGS
+26 KAASGKTTIAVSASS
-41 INIGQTV
+41 LNIGQTV

-76 FVSCTATYGG
+76 FVSCNATYGG

-92 VANDSFSVTL
+92 VASDSFSVTL
-102 KAISAGKASIS
+102 KAIAAGKASIS

-132 GSSTSVTVNN
+132 GSSTSVTVKN
-142 EAAGSSTGN
+142 EAAGSNTGN
-151 NSSAGTTGG
+151 NSSAGNNGSSGSNG
-160 NSAGTGSNNNTGSN
+160 NAGNGSSSGTGSNNNTGSN

-242 GANVVKIVVKA
+242 GANVVQIVVKA

-271 NAGTTGCE
+271 TTGSE

-288 DSENGDAETPEDTE
+288 DSGNSDDGNDDSGDPGDTE
-302 EVPATET
+302 EVDATET
-309 PASQADVVINDTTYH
+309 PVPAADVVINNTTYH
-324 ISDSFTEEQI
+324 IADNFTEEQI

-340 ATVQFRGTEC
+340 TTVNFRGAEC
-350 RGLTFNKGTISLIYL
+350 RGLTFDKGTISLIYL
-365 ETDNVDSTIGR
+365 ETDNVDATTGR

-394 SGESSYVIPLLAPLD
+394 AGESSYVIPLLAPLD
-409 SVLPDSY
+409 SVLPESY

-424 ESTVMTAY
+424 ENTVMTAY
-432 QLPAA
+432 QLPV
-437 EGEEASDFYV
+437 EDGEEASDFYI
-447 FYAVNQD
+447 FYGVNQD

-488 ELQSEYD
+488 ALQSEYD
-495 ELSRKYKDAK
+495 ELSKKYKDAK
-505 SFSRNMIAVI
+505 SFSRNMIAVL
-515 IFVLAVAVVIGL
+515 IFVLAIAVVVIL
-527 NIIFFGRK
+527 NIMLFGRK
-535 KKGKDELIEDDN
+535 KKGKDELLEDDN

-556 EDTDEDLDEDEVE
+556 EDIDEDEVE
-569 DTENDKKHFFG
+569 DTETDKKPLFG
-580 KFHGLRKKRNNADD
+580 KFHGFRKKEDD
-594 FLMDEDEDFSENQI
+594 SLLDEGD
-608 KKNSTQADITIIG
+608 
-621 TQPEI
+621 EI

-636 DEPSQEK
+636 DEPSQKK

-667 YFDDEEEYIEEEHP
+667 YFDDEEEYIEEDHP

-692 EDEFPAP
+692 EDEIPAP

-706 QTSEKKSS
+706 QTSEQKSS
-714 EENQKTQPEKNETSV
+714 EEDQKTQPEKNETSV

>member
-11 LLTLCICLMTPQMHA
+11 LLTLCICLMTPQMHV
-26 QAASGKTTIAVSSGS
+26 QAASGKTTIAVSASS
-41 INIGQTV
+41 LNIGQTV
-48 TVTAKALSASGDSAY
+48 TVTAKALGASGESAY
-63 ANMVLTYDAGILE
+63 ANMVLTYDASILE

-102 KAISAGKASIS
+102 KAIAAGKASLS

-119 VIFSTAEELDSMA
+119 VIFSTAEELESMA

-142 EAAGSSTGN
+142 EASE
-151 NSSAGTTGG
+151 
-160 NSAGTGSNNNTGSN
+160 
-174 TNTAALSA
+174 SA

-242 GANVVKIVVKA
+242 GANVVQIVVKA

-271 NAGTTGCE
+271 TTGSE
-279 TTTTGGENG
+279 TTATGGENG
-288 DSENGDAETPEDTE
+288 DDGNGDSETPEDTE
-302 EVPATET
+302 EVDTTET
-309 PASQADVVINDTTYH
+309 QVSAADVVINNTTYH
-324 ISDSFTEEQI
+324 IADNFTEEQI
-334 PADFTE
+334 PADFIE
-340 ATVQFRGTEC
+340 ATVNFRGTEC
-350 RGLTFNKGTISLIYL
+350 RGLTFDKGTISLIYL
-365 ETDNVDSTIGR
+365 ETDNVDATTGR

-394 SGESSYVIPLLAPLD
+394 AGESSYVIPLLAPLD
-409 SVLPDSY
+409 SVLPESY

-424 ESTVMTAY
+424 ENTVMTAY
-432 QLPAA
+432 QLPV
-437 EGEEASDFYV
+437 EDGEEASDFYI
-447 FYAVNQD
+447 FYGVNQD

-488 ELQSEYD
+488 ALQSEYD
-495 ELSRKYKDAK
+495 ELSKKYKDAK
-505 SFSRNMIAVI
+505 SFSRNMIAVL
-515 IFVLAVAVVIGL
+515 IFVLAIAVVIIL
-527 NIIFFGRK
+527 NIVLFGRK
-535 KKGKDELIEDDN
+535 KKGKDELLDDDDSEN
-547 VELEDAEYD
+547 DESEYESD
-556 EDTDEDLDEDEVE
+556 EEDEFVE
-569 DTENDKKHFFG
+569 KSPEAPMKNAEN
-580 KFHGLRKKRNNADD
+580 
-594 FLMDEDEDFSENQI
+594 
-608 KKNSTQADITIIG
+608 
-621 TQPEI
+621 
-626 SQEKT
+626 
-631 IDLVL
+631 
-636 DEPSQEK
+636 
-643 TKKAEKIESER
+643 TKKASKAGQTARTNKAGKPKKAE
-654 AKVKET
+654 ET
-660 KDAEDDD
+660 EEAQEFEEDEDD

-692 EDEFPAP
+692 EDEIPSP
-699 VKKTVTE
+699 SKKPVTE
-706 QTSEKKSS
+706 EMSEKKSPI
-714 EENQKTQPEKNETSV
+714 ENEKMDVPQKNE
-729 KKEKGLEVFDL
+729 KGMEVFDL

>member
-26 QAASGKTTIAVSSGS
+26 KAASGKTTIAVSAGS
-41 INIGQTV
+41 LNIGQTV

-76 FVSCTATYGG
+76 FVSCNATYGG

-92 VANDSFSVTL
+92 VASDSFSVTL

-119 VIFSTAEELDSMA
+119 VIYGTEEELDSMA
-132 GSSTSVTVNN
+132 GSSTSVTVKN
-142 EAAGSSTGN
+142 EAAGSNTGN
-151 NSSAGTTGG
+151 
-160 NSAGTGSNNNTGSN
+160 NNNTGSN

-271 NAGTTGCE
+271 TTGSE

-288 DSENGDAETPEDTE
+288 DDGNVDSETPEDTE
-302 EVPATET
+302 EVDTTET
-309 PASQADVVINDTTYH
+309 PVSAADVVINNTTYH
-324 ISDSFTEEQI
+324 IADNFTEEQI
-334 PADFTE
+334 PSDFTE
-340 ATVQFRGTEC
+340 ATVNFRGAEC

-365 ETDNVDSTIGR
+365 ETDNVDATTGR

-394 SGESSYVIPLLAPLD
+394 AGESSYAIPLLAPLD
-409 SVLPDSY
+409 SVLPESY

-424 ESTVMTAY
+424 ENTVMTAY
-432 QLPAA
+432 QLPA
-437 EGEEASDFYV
+437 EDGEEASDFYI
-447 FYAVNQD
+447 FYGVNQD

-488 ELQSEYD
+488 ALQSEYD
-495 ELSRKYKDAK
+495 ELSKKYKDAK
-505 SFSRNMIAVI
+505 SFSRNMIAVL
-515 IFVLAVAVVIGL
+515 IFVLAIAVVIML
-527 NIIFFGRK
+527 NIMLFGRK
-535 KKGKDELIEDDN
+535 KKGKDELSEDNDPELDEPENEDDEAN
-547 VELEDAEYD
+547 EE
-556 EDTDEDLDEDEVE
+556 
-569 DTENDKKHFFG
+569 TETEKKPFLG
-580 KFHGLRKKRNNADD
+580 KFHGFRKKEKN
-594 FLMDEDEDFSENQI
+594 EDE
-608 KKNSTQADITIIG
+608 
-621 TQPEI
+621 
-626 SQEKT
+626 
-631 IDLVL
+631 
-636 DEPSQEK
+636 
-643 TKKAEKIESER
+643 
-654 AKVKET
+654 
-660 KDAEDDD
+660 DD

-692 EDEFPAP
+692 EDEIPSP
-699 VKKTVTE
+699 SKKPVTE
-706 QTSEKKSS
+706 EMSEKKSPI
-714 EENQKTQPEKNETSV
+714 ENEKMDVPQKNE
-729 KKEKGLEVFDL
+729 KGMEVFDL

>member
-26 QAASGKTTIAVSSGS
+26 KAASGKTTIAVSASS
-41 INIGQTV
+41 LNIGQTV
-48 TVTAKALSASGDSAY
+48 TVTAKAFSESGDSAF

-76 FVSCTATYGG
+76 FVSCNTTYGG

-102 KAISAGKASIS
+102 KAIAAGKASIS

-132 GSSTSVTVNN
+132 GSSTSVTVKNEVAGGNSTNN
-142 EAAGSSTGN
+142 GGSGNNGNSGNNGSSGNNGNAGNGSSTA
-151 NSSAGTTGG
+151 S
-160 NSAGTGSNNNTGSN
+160 
-174 TNTAALSA
+174 LSA

-204 TKYTATVDN
+204 TKYTAAVDN

-242 GANVVKIVVKA
+242 GTNVVKIVVKA

-271 NAGTTGCE
+271 NSGSAAA
-279 TTTTGGENG
+279 TTGGENG
-288 DSENGDAETPEDTE
+288 DSGNGDDGNDDSGDPGDTE
-302 EVPATET
+302 EVDATET
-309 PASQADVVINDTTYH
+309 PVPAADVVINNTTYH
-324 ISDSFTEEQI
+324 IADNFTEEQI

-340 ATVQFRGTEC
+340 ATVNFQGAEC

-365 ETDNVDSTIGR
+365 ETDNVDATTGR

-394 SGESSYVIPLLAPLD
+394 AGESSYAIPLLAPLD
-409 SVLPDSY
+409 SVLPESY

-424 ESTVMTAY
+424 ENTVMTAY
-432 QLPAA
+432 QLPA
-437 EGEEASDFYV
+437 EDGEEASDFYI
-447 FYAVNQD
+447 FYGVNQD

-495 ELSRKYKDAK
+495 ELSKKYKDVK

-515 IFVLAVAVVIGL
+515 IFVLAIAVVVIL
-527 NIIFFGRK
+527 NIMLFGRK
-535 KKGKDELIEDDN
+535 KKGKDELSEDDGP
-547 VELEDAEYD
+547 E
-556 EDTDEDLDEDEVE
+556 LDEPENEDDEANE
-569 DTENDKKHFFG
+569 ETETEKKPLLG
-580 KFHGLRKKRNNADD
+580 KFHGFRKKEKN
-594 FLMDEDEDFSENQI
+594 EDE
-608 KKNSTQADITIIG
+608 
-621 TQPEI
+621 
-626 SQEKT
+626 
-631 IDLVL
+631 
-636 DEPSQEK
+636 
-643 TKKAEKIESER
+643 
-654 AKVKET
+654 
-660 KDAEDDD
+660 DD
-667 YFDDEEEYIEEEHP
+667 YFDDEEEYIEEDHP

-692 EDEFPAP
+692 EDEIPSTSE
-699 VKKTVTE
+699 KSVTE
-706 QTSEKKSS
+706 EMSEKKSS
-714 EENQKTQPEKNETSV
+714 TEN
-729 KKEKGLEVFDL
+729 EKGMEVFDL

>member
-26 QAASGKTTIAVSSGS
+26 KAASGKTTIAVSVGS
-41 INIGQTV
+41 LNIGQTV

-76 FVSCTATYGG
+76 FVSCNATYGG

-92 VANDSFSVTL
+92 VASDSFSVTL

-119 VIFSTAEELDSMA
+119 VIYGTEEELDSMA
-132 GSSTSVTVNN
+132 GSSTSVTVKN
-142 EAAGSSTGN
+142 EAAGSNTGN
-151 NSSAGTTGG
+151 
-160 NSAGTGSNNNTGSN
+160 NNNTGSN

-242 GANVVKIVVKA
+242 GANVVQIVVKA

-271 NAGTTGCE
+271 TTGSE

-288 DSENGDAETPEDTE
+288 DDGNGDSETPEDTE
-302 EVPATET
+302 EVDTTET
-309 PASQADVVINDTTYH
+309 PVSAADVVINNTTYH
-324 ISDSFTEEQI
+324 IADNFTEEQI

-340 ATVQFRGTEC
+340 ATVNFRGTEC
-350 RGLTFNKGTISLIYL
+350 RGLTFDKGTISLIYL
-365 ETDNVDSTIGR
+365 ETDNVDATTGR

-394 SGESSYVIPLLAPLD
+394 AGESSYVIPLLAPLD
-409 SVLPDSY
+409 SVLPESY

-424 ESTVMTAY
+424 ENTVMTAY
-432 QLPAA
+432 QLPV
-437 EGEEASDFYV
+437 EDGEEASDFYI
-447 FYAVNQD
+447 FYGVNQD

-488 ELQSEYD
+488 ALQSEYD
-495 ELSRKYKDAK
+495 ELSKKYKDAK
-505 SFSRNMIAVI
+505 SFSRNMIAVL
-515 IFVLAVAVVIGL
+515 IFVLAIAVVIIL
-527 NIIFFGRK
+527 NIVLFGRK
-535 KKGKDELIEDDN
+535 KKGKDELLEDDN

-556 EDTDEDLDEDEVE
+556 EDIDEDEVE
-569 DTENDKKHFFG
+569 DTETDKKPLFG
-580 KFHGLRKKRNNADD
+580 KFHGFRKKEDD
-594 FLMDEDEDFSENQI
+594 SLLDEGD
-608 KKNSTQADITIIG
+608 
-621 TQPEI
+621 EI

-667 YFDDEEEYIEEEHP
+667 YFDDEEEYIEEDHP
-681 INRAYREWNDY
+681 INRA
-692 EDEFPAP
+692 
-699 VKKTVTE
+699 
-706 QTSEKKSS
+706 
-714 EENQKTQPEKNETSV
+714 
-729 KKEKGLEVFDL
+729 
-740 NDL
+740 

>member
-26 QAASGKTTIAVSSGS
+26 KAASGKTTIAVSAGS
-41 INIGQTV
+41 LNIGQTV

-76 FVSCTATYGG
+76 FVSCNATYGG

-92 VANDSFSVTL
+92 VASDSFSVTL
-102 KAISAGKASIS
+102 KAIAAGKASIS

-132 GSSTSVTVNN
+132 GSSTSVTVKN
-142 EAAGSSTGN
+142 EAAG
-151 NSSAGTTGG
+151 G
-160 NSAGTGSNNNTGSN
+160 NSTNNGSSGSNGNAGNGSSSGTGSNNNTGSN

-271 NAGTTGCE
+271 TTGSE

-288 DSENGDAETPEDTE
+288 DDGNGDSETPEDTE
-302 EVPATET
+302 EVDATET
-309 PASQADVVINDTTYH
+309 PVPAADVVINNTTYH
-324 ISDSFTEEQI
+324 IADNFTEEQI

-340 ATVQFRGTEC
+340 ATVNFRGAEC

-365 ETDNVDSTIGR
+365 ETDNVDATTGR

-394 SGESSYVIPLLAPLD
+394 AGESSYAIPLLAPLD
-409 SVLPDSY
+409 SVLPESY

-424 ESTVMTAY
+424 ENTVMTAY
-432 QLPAA
+432 QLPA
-437 EGEEASDFYV
+437 EDGEEASDFYI
-447 FYAVNQD
+447 FYGVNQD

-488 ELQSEYD
+488 ALQSEYD
-495 ELSRKYKDAK
+495 ELSKKYKDAK
-505 SFSRNMIAVI
+505 SFSRNMIAVL
-515 IFVLAVAVVIGL
+515 IFVLAIAVVIIL
-527 NIIFFGRK
+527 NIVLFGRK
-535 KKGKDELIEDDN
+535 KKGKDELLEDDDSEN
-547 VELEDAEYD
+547 EESEYESD
-556 EDTDEDLDEDEVE
+556 EEDEFVE
-569 DTENDKKHFFG
+569 KSPEAPMKNAEN
-580 KFHGLRKKRNNADD
+580 
-594 FLMDEDEDFSENQI
+594 
-608 KKNSTQADITIIG
+608 
-621 TQPEI
+621 
-626 SQEKT
+626 
-631 IDLVL
+631 
-636 DEPSQEK
+636 
-643 TKKAEKIESER
+643 TKKASKAGQTARTNKAGKPKKAE
-654 AKVKET
+654 ET
-660 KDAEDDD
+660 EEAQEFEEDEDD

-692 EDEFPAP
+692 EDEIPSTSE
-699 VKKTVTE
+699 KSVTE
-706 QTSEKKSS
+706 EKSEKKSS
-714 EENQKTQPEKNETSV
+714 TENEKMDVPQKNETSV
-729 KKEKGLEVFDL
+729 KNEKGMEVFDL

>member
-1 MKKKLGVIIT
+1 M
-11 LLTLCICLMTPQMHA
+11 
-26 QAASGKTTIAVSSGS
+26 
-41 INIGQTV
+41 
-48 TVTAKALSASGDSAY
+48 
-63 ANMVLTYDAGILE
+63 
-76 FVSCTATYGG
+76 
-86 GGGSIS
+86 
-92 VANDSFSVTL
+92 TL

-119 VIFSTAEELDSMA
+119 VIYGTEEELDSMA
-132 GSSTSVTVNN
+132 GSSTSVTVKN
-142 EAAGSSTGN
+142 EAAGSNTGN
-151 NSSAGTTGG
+151 NS
-160 NSAGTGSNNNTGSN
+160 NTGSN

-242 GANVVKIVVKA
+242 GANVVQIVVKA

-271 NAGTTGCE
+271 TTGSE

-288 DSENGDAETPEDTE
+288 DDGNVDSETPEDTE
-302 EVPATET
+302 EVDTTET
-309 PASQADVVINDTTYH
+309 PVSAADVVINNTTYH
-324 ISDSFTEEQI
+324 IADNFTEEQI
-334 PADFTE
+334 PSDFTE
-340 ATVQFRGTEC
+340 ATVNFRGAEC

-365 ETDNVDSTIGR
+365 ETDNVDATTGR

-394 SGESSYVIPLLAPLD
+394 AGESSYAIPLLAPLD
-409 SVLPDSY
+409 SVLPESY

-424 ESTVMTAY
+424 ENTVMTAY
-432 QLPAA
+432 QLPA
-437 EGEEASDFYV
+437 EDGEEASDFYI
-447 FYAVNQD
+447 FYGVNQD

-488 ELQSEYD
+488 ALQSEYD
-495 ELSRKYKDAK
+495 ELSKKYKDAK
-505 SFSRNMIAVI
+505 SFSRNMIAVL
-515 IFVLAVAVVIGL
+515 IFVLAIAVVIIL
-527 NIIFFGRK
+527 NIVLFGRK
-535 KKGKDELIEDDN
+535 KKGKDELLEDDN

-556 EDTDEDLDEDEVE
+556 EDIDEDEVE
-569 DTENDKKHFFG
+569 DTETDKKPLFG
-580 KFHGLRKKRNNADD
+580 KFHGFRKKEDD
-594 FLMDEDEDFSENQI
+594 SLLDEGD
-608 KKNSTQADITIIG
+608 
-621 TQPEI
+621 EI

-667 YFDDEEEYIEEEHP
+667 YFDDEEEYIEEDHP

-692 EDEFPAP
+692 EDEIPAP

-706 QTSEKKSS
+706 QTSEQKSS
-714 EENQKTQPEKNETSV
+714 EEDQKTQPEKNETSV

>member
-26 QAASGKTTIAVSSGS
+26 KAASGKTTIAVSAGS
-41 INIGQTV
+41 LNIGQTV

-76 FVSCTATYGG
+76 FVSCNATYGG

-92 VANDSFSVTL
+92 VASDSFSVTL
-102 KAISAGKASIS
+102 KAIAAGKASIS

-132 GSSTSVTVNN
+132 GSSTSVTVKN
-142 EAAGSSTGN
+142 EAAGSNGN
-151 NSSAGTTGG
+151 AGNGSS
-160 NSAGTGSNNNTGSN
+160 SGTGSNNNTGS
-174 TNTAALSA
+174 NTAALSA

-242 GANVVKIVVKA
+242 GANVVQIVVKA

-271 NAGTTGCE
+271 TTGSE

-288 DSENGDAETPEDTE
+288 DSGNSDDGNDDSGDPGDTE
-302 EVPATET
+302 EVDATET
-309 PASQADVVINDTTYH
+309 PVPAADVVINNTTYH
-324 ISDSFTEEQI
+324 IADNFTEEQI

-340 ATVQFRGTEC
+340 ATVNFRGTEC
-350 RGLTFNKGTISLIYL
+350 RGLTFDKGTISLIYL
-365 ETDNVDSTIGR
+365 ETDNVDATTGR

-394 SGESSYVIPLLAPLD
+394 AGESSYVIPLLAPLD
-409 SVLPDSY
+409 SVLPESY

-424 ESTVMTAY
+424 ENTVMTAY
-432 QLPAA
+432 QLPA
-437 EGEEASDFYV
+437 EDGEEASDFYI

-488 ELQSEYD
+488 ALQSEYD
-495 ELSRKYKDAK
+495 ELSKKYKDAK
-505 SFSRNMIAVI
+505 SFSRNMIAVL
-515 IFVLAVAVVIGL
+515 IFVLAIAVVVIL
-527 NIIFFGRK
+527 NIMLFGRK
-535 KKGKDELIEDDN
+535 KKGKDELSEDD
-547 VELEDAEYD
+547 D
-556 EDTDEDLDEDEVE
+556 
-569 DTENDKKHFFG
+569 
-580 KFHGLRKKRNNADD
+580 
-594 FLMDEDEDFSENQI
+594 
-608 KKNSTQADITIIG
+608 
-621 TQPEI
+621 PE
-626 SQEKT
+626 
-631 IDLVL
+631 L
-636 DEPSQEK
+636 DEPENEDDEANEETETEK
-643 TKKAEKIESER
+643 KPFLGKFRGFRKKEKN
-654 AKVKET
+654 
-660 KDAEDDD
+660 EDEDD

-692 EDEFPAP
+692 EDEIPSTSE
-699 VKKTVTE
+699 KSVTE
-706 QTSEKKSS
+706 EKSEKKSS
-714 EENQKTQPEKNETSV
+714 TENEKMDVLQKNETSV
-729 KKEKGLEVFDL
+729 KNEKGMEVFDL

>member
-26 QAASGKTTIAVSSGS
+26 KAASGKTTIAVSAGS
-41 INIGQTV
+41 LNIGQTV

-76 FVSCTATYGG
+76 FVSCNATYGG

-92 VANDSFSVTL
+92 VASDSFSVTL

-119 VIFSTAEELDSMA
+119 VIYGTEEELDSMA
-132 GSSTSVTVNN
+132 GSSTSVTVKN
-142 EAAGSSTGN
+142 EAAGSNTGN
-151 NSSAGTTGG
+151 
-160 NSAGTGSNNNTGSN
+160 NNNTGSN

-271 NAGTTGCE
+271 TTGSE

-288 DSENGDAETPEDTE
+288 DDGNGDSETPEDTE
-302 EVPATET
+302 EVDATET
-309 PASQADVVINDTTYH
+309 PVPAADVVINNTTYH
-324 ISDSFTEEQI
+324 IADNFTEEQI

-340 ATVQFRGTEC
+340 ATVNFRGAEC

-365 ETDNVDSTIGR
+365 ETDNVDATTGR

-394 SGESSYVIPLLAPLD
+394 AGESSYAIPLLAPLD
-409 SVLPDSY
+409 SVLPESY

-424 ESTVMTAY
+424 ENTVMTAY
-432 QLPAA
+432 QLPA
-437 EGEEASDFYV
+437 EDGEEASDFYI
-447 FYAVNQD
+447 FYGVNQD

-488 ELQSEYD
+488 ALQSEYD
-495 ELSRKYKDAK
+495 ELSKKYKDAK

-515 IFVLAVAVVIGL
+515 IFVLAIAAVVIL
-527 NIIFFGRK
+527 NIVLFGRK
-535 KKGKDELIEDDN
+535 KKGKDELLEDDDSEN
-547 VELEDAEYD
+547 EESEYESD
-556 EDTDEDLDEDEVE
+556 EEDEFVE
-569 DTENDKKHFFG
+569 KSPEAPMKNAEN
-580 KFHGLRKKRNNADD
+580 
-594 FLMDEDEDFSENQI
+594 
-608 KKNSTQADITIIG
+608 
-621 TQPEI
+621 
-626 SQEKT
+626 
-631 IDLVL
+631 
-636 DEPSQEK
+636 
-643 TKKAEKIESER
+643 TKKASKAGQTARTNKAGKPKKAE
-654 AKVKET
+654 ET
-660 KDAEDDD
+660 EEAQEFEEDEDD

-692 EDEFPAP
+692 EDEIPSQS
-699 VKKTVTE
+699 KKPVTE
-706 QTSEKKSS
+706 ETSEKESS
-714 EENQKTQPEKNETSV
+714 TENVKMDEQQKNETSI
-729 KKEKGLEVFDL
+729 KNEKGLEVFDL

>member
-26 QAASGKTTIAVSSGS
+26 KAASGKTTIAVSASS
-41 INIGQTV
+41 LNIGQTV

-76 FVSCTATYGG
+76 FVSCNATYGG

-92 VANDSFSVTL
+92 VASDSFSVTL

-119 VIFSTAEELDSMA
+119 VIYGTEEELDSMA
-132 GSSTSVTVNN
+132 GSSTSVTVKN
-142 EAAGSSTGN
+142 EAAGSNGN
-151 NSSAGTTGG
+151 AGNGSS
-160 NSAGTGSNNNTGSN
+160 SGTGSNNNTGSN

-242 GANVVKIVVKA
+242 GANVVQIVVKA

-271 NAGTTGCE
+271 TTGRE

-288 DSENGDAETPEDTE
+288 DDGNGDSETPEDTE
-302 EVPATET
+302 EVDTTET
-309 PASQADVVINDTTYH
+309 PVSAADVVINNTTYH
-324 ISDSFTEEQI
+324 IADNFTEEQI

-340 ATVQFRGTEC
+340 TTVNFRGTEC
-350 RGLTFNKGTISLIYL
+350 RGLTFDKGTISLIYL
-365 ETDNVDSTIGR
+365 ETDNVDATTGR
-376 FFIYDETRDVV
+376 FFIYDETRDV

-394 SGESSYVIPLLAPLD
+394 AGESSYVIPLLAPLD
-409 SVLPDSY
+409 SVLPESY

-424 ESTVMTAY
+424 ENTVMTAY
-432 QLPAA
+432 QLPV
-437 EGEEASDFYV
+437 EDGEEASDFYI
-447 FYAVNQD
+447 FYGVNQD

-488 ELQSEYD
+488 ALQSEYD
-495 ELSRKYKDAK
+495 ELSKKYKDAK

-515 IFVLAVAVVIGL
+515 IFVLAIAAVVIL
-527 NIIFFGRK
+527 NIVLFGRK
-535 KKGKDELIEDDN
+535 KKGKDELLEDDDSEN
-547 VELEDAEYD
+547 EESEYESD
-556 EDTDEDLDEDEVE
+556 EEDEFVE
-569 DTENDKKHFFG
+569 KSPEAPMKNAEN
-580 KFHGLRKKRNNADD
+580 
-594 FLMDEDEDFSENQI
+594 
-608 KKNSTQADITIIG
+608 
-621 TQPEI
+621 
-626 SQEKT
+626 
-631 IDLVL
+631 
-636 DEPSQEK
+636 
-643 TKKAEKIESER
+643 TKKASKAGQTARTNKAGKPKKAE
-654 AKVKET
+654 ET
-660 KDAEDDD
+660 EEAQEFEEDEDD

-692 EDEFPAP
+692 EDEIPSTSE
-699 VKKTVTE
+699 KSVTE
-706 QTSEKKSS
+706 EKSEKKSS
-714 EENQKTQPEKNETSV
+714 TENEKMDVPQKNETSV
-729 KKEKGLEVFDL
+729 KNEKGMEVFDL

>member
-26 QAASGKTTIAVSSGS
+26 KAASGKTTIAVSASS
-41 INIGQTV
+41 LNIGQTV

-76 FVSCTATYGG
+76 FVSCNATYGG

-92 VANDSFSVTL
+92 VASDSFSVTL

-119 VIFSTAEELDSMA
+119 VIYGTEEELDSMA
-132 GSSTSVTVNN
+132 GSSTSVTVKN
-142 EAAGSSTGN
+142 EAAGSNGN
-151 NSSAGTTGG
+151 AGNGSS
-160 NSAGTGSNNNTGSN
+160 SGTGSNNNTGS
-174 TNTAALSA
+174 NTAALSA

-242 GANVVKIVVKA
+242 GANVVQIVVKA

-271 NAGTTGCE
+271 TTGSE

-288 DSENGDAETPEDTE
+288 DDGNGDSETPEDTE
-302 EVPATET
+302 EVDTTET
-309 PASQADVVINDTTYH
+309 PVSAADVVINNTTYH
-324 ISDSFTEEQI
+324 IADNFTEEQI

-340 ATVQFRGTEC
+340 ATVNFRGTEC
-350 RGLTFNKGTISLIYL
+350 RGLTFDKGTISLIYL
-365 ETDNVDSTIGR
+365 ETDNVDATTGR

-394 SGESSYVIPLLAPLD
+394 AGESSYVIPLLAPLD
-409 SVLPDSY
+409 SVLPESY

-424 ESTVMTAY
+424 ENTVMTAY
-432 QLPAA
+432 QLPV
-437 EGEEASDFYV
+437 EDGEEASDFYI
-447 FYAVNQD
+447 FYGVNQD

-488 ELQSEYD
+488 ALQSEYD
-495 ELSRKYKDAK
+495 ELSKKYKDAK

-515 IFVLAVAVVIGL
+515 IFVLAIAAVVIL
-527 NIIFFGRK
+527 NIVLFGRK
-535 KKGKDELIEDDN
+535 KKGKDELLEDDDSEN
-547 VELEDAEYD
+547 EESEYESD
-556 EDTDEDLDEDEVE
+556 EEDEFVE
-569 DTENDKKHFFG
+569 KSPEAPMKNAEN
-580 KFHGLRKKRNNADD
+580 
-594 FLMDEDEDFSENQI
+594 
-608 KKNSTQADITIIG
+608 
-621 TQPEI
+621 
-626 SQEKT
+626 
-631 IDLVL
+631 
-636 DEPSQEK
+636 
-643 TKKAEKIESER
+643 TKKASKAGQTARTNKAGKPKKAE
-654 AKVKET
+654 ET
-660 KDAEDDD
+660 EEAQEFEEDEDD

-692 EDEFPAP
+692 EDEIPSP
-699 VKKTVTE
+699 SKKPVTE
-706 QTSEKKSS
+706 EKSEKKSS
-714 EENQKTQPEKNETSV
+714 TEN
-729 KKEKGLEVFDL
+729 EKGMEVFDL

>member
-26 QAASGKTTIAVSSGS
+26 KAASGKTTIAVSAGS
-41 INIGQTV
+41 LNIGQTV

-76 FVSCTATYGG
+76 FVSCNATYGG

-92 VANDSFSVTL
+92 VASDSFSVTL
-102 KAISAGKASIS
+102 KAIAAGKASIS

-132 GSSTSVTVNN
+132 GSSTSVTVKN
-142 EAAGSSTGN
+142 EAAG
-151 NSSAGTTGG
+151 G
-160 NSAGTGSNNNTGSN
+160 NSTNNGSSGSNGNAGNGSSSGTGSNNNTGSN

-204 TKYTATVDN
+204 TKYTAAVDN

-227 KATIESVTGNTNLAV
+227 KATVESVTGNTNLAI

-271 NAGTTGCE
+271 TTGSE

-288 DSENGDAETPEDTE
+288 DDGNGDSETPEDTE
-302 EVPATET
+302 EVDTTET
-309 PASQADVVINDTTYH
+309 PVSAADVVISNTTYH
-324 ISDSFTEEQI
+324 IADNFTEEQI

-340 ATVQFRGTEC
+340 ATVNFRGTEC
-350 RGLTFNKGTISLIYL
+350 RGLTFDKGTISLIYL
-365 ETDNVDSTIGR
+365 ETDNVDATTGR

-394 SGESSYVIPLLAPLD
+394 AGESSYVIPLLAPLD
-409 SVLPDSY
+409 SVLPESY

-424 ESTVMTAY
+424 ENTVMTAY
-432 QLPAA
+432 QLPV
-437 EGEEASDFYV
+437 EDGEEASDFYI
-447 FYAVNQD
+447 FYGVNQD

-488 ELQSEYD
+488 ALQSEYD
-495 ELSRKYKDAK
+495 ELSKKYKDAK
-505 SFSRNMIAVI
+505 SFSRNMIAVL
-515 IFVLAVAVVIGL
+515 IFVLAIAVVIIL
-527 NIIFFGRK
+527 NIVLFGRK
-535 KKGKDELIEDDN
+535 KKGKDELLEDDDSEN
-547 VELEDAEYD
+547 EESEYESD
-556 EDTDEDLDEDEVE
+556 EEDEFVE
-569 DTENDKKHFFG
+569 KSPEAPMKNAEN
-580 KFHGLRKKRNNADD
+580 
-594 FLMDEDEDFSENQI
+594 
-608 KKNSTQADITIIG
+608 
-621 TQPEI
+621 
-626 SQEKT
+626 
-631 IDLVL
+631 
-636 DEPSQEK
+636 
-643 TKKAEKIESER
+643 TKKASKAGQTARTNKAGKPKKAE
-654 AKVKET
+654 ET
-660 KDAEDDD
+660 EEAQEFEEDEDD

-692 EDEFPAP
+692 EDEIPSQS
-699 VKKTVTE
+699 KKPVTE
-706 QTSEKKSS
+706 ETSEKESS
-714 EENQKTQPEKNETSV
+714 TENVKMDEQQKNETSI
-729 KKEKGLEVFDL
+729 KNEKGLEVFDL

>member
-63 ANMVLTYDAGILE
+63 ANMVLTYDASILE
-76 FVSCTATYGG
+76 FVSCNATYGG

-227 KATIESVTGNTNLAV
+227 KATVESVTGNTNLAV

-271 NAGTTGCE
+271 NAGTTGGE

-288 DSENGDAETPEDTE
+288 DGENGDAETPEDTE

-309 PASQADVVINDTTYH
+309 PASQADVVISDTTYR

-340 ATVQFRGTEC
+340 AAVQFRGTEC

-394 SGESSYVIPLLAPLD
+394 AGESSYVIPLLAPLD

-505 SFSRNMIAVI
+505 SFFRNMIAVL
-515 IFVLAVAVVIGL
+515 IFVLAIAVVIIL
-527 NIIFFGRK
+527 NIVLFGRK
-535 KKGKDELIEDDN
+535 KKGKDELLEDNDPELDEPENEDDEAN
-547 VELEDAEYD
+547 EE
-556 EDTDEDLDEDEVE
+556 
-569 DTENDKKHFFG
+569 TETEKKPFLG
-580 KFHGLRKKRNNADD
+580 KFHGFRKKEKN
-594 FLMDEDEDFSENQI
+594 EDE
-608 KKNSTQADITIIG
+608 
-621 TQPEI
+621 
-626 SQEKT
+626 
-631 IDLVL
+631 
-636 DEPSQEK
+636 
-643 TKKAEKIESER
+643 
-654 AKVKET
+654 
-660 KDAEDDD
+660 DD

-692 EDEFPAP
+692 EDEIPSTSE
-699 VKKTVTE
+699 KSVTE
-706 QTSEKKSS
+706 EKSEKKSS
-714 EENQKTQPEKNETSV
+714 TENEKMDVPQKNETSV
-729 KKEKGLEVFDL
+729 KNEKGMEVFDL

>member
-26 QAASGKTTIAVSSGS
+26 KAASGKTTIAVSAGS
-41 INIGQTV
+41 LNIGQTV

-76 FVSCTATYGG
+76 FVSCNATYGG

-92 VANDSFSVTL
+92 VASDSFSVTL

-119 VIFSTAEELDSMA
+119 VIYGTEEELDSMA
-132 GSSTSVTVNN
+132 GSSTSVTVKN
-142 EAAGSSTGN
+142 EAAG
-151 NSSAGTTGG
+151 G
-160 NSAGTGSNNNTGSN
+160 NSTNNGSSGSNGNAGNGSSSGTGSNNNTGS
-174 TNTAALSA
+174 NTAALSA

-242 GANVVKIVVKA
+242 GTNVVKIVVKA

-265 TRQAAG
+265 TRQDAG
-271 NAGTTGCE
+271 NSGSAAA
-279 TTTTGGENG
+279 TTGGENG
-288 DSENGDAETPEDTE
+288 DSGNGDDGNDDSGDPGDTE
-302 EVPATET
+302 EVDATET
-309 PASQADVVINDTTYH
+309 PVLAADVVINNTTYH
-324 ISDSFTEEQI
+324 IADNFTEEQI

-340 ATVQFRGTEC
+340 ATVNFRGAEC

-365 ETDNVDSTIGR
+365 ETDNVDATTGR

-394 SGESSYVIPLLAPLD
+394 AGESSYAIPLLAPLD
-409 SVLPDSY
+409 SVLPESY

-424 ESTVMTAY
+424 ENTVMTAY
-432 QLPAA
+432 QLLV
-437 EGEEASDFYV
+437 EDGEEASDFYI
-447 FYAVNQD
+447 FYGVNQD

-488 ELQSEYD
+488 ALQSEYD
-495 ELSRKYKDAK
+495 ELSKKYKDAK
-505 SFSRNMIAVI
+505 SFSRNMIAVL
-515 IFVLAVAVVIGL
+515 IFVLAIAVVIIL
-527 NIIFFGRK
+527 NIVLFGRK
-535 KKGKDELIEDDN
+535 KKGKDELLEDDN

-556 EDTDEDLDEDEVE
+556 EDIDEDEVE
-569 DTENDKKHFFG
+569 DTETDKKPLFG
-580 KFHGLRKKRNNADD
+580 KFHGFRKKEDD
-594 FLMDEDEDFSENQI
+594 SLLDEGD
-608 KKNSTQADITIIG
+608 
-621 TQPEI
+621 EI

-636 DEPSQEK
+636 DEPSQKK

-667 YFDDEEEYIEEEHP
+667 YFDDEEEYIEEDHP

-692 EDEFPAP
+692 EDEIPAP

-706 QTSEKKSS
+706 QTSEQKSS
-714 EENQKTQPEKNETSV
+714 EEDQKTQPEKNETSV

>member
-26 QAASGKTTIAVSSGS
+26 KAASGKTTIAVSAGS
-41 INIGQTV
+41 LNIGQTV

-76 FVSCTATYGG
+76 FVSCNATYGG

-92 VANDSFSVTL
+92 VASDSFSVTL

-119 VIFSTAEELDSMA
+119 VIYGTEEELDSMA
-132 GSSTSVTVNN
+132 GSSTSVTVKN
-142 EAAGSSTGN
+142 EAAGSNTGN
-151 NSSAGTTGG
+151 NSSAGNNG
-160 NSAGTGSNNNTGSN
+160 SSGSNGNAGNGSN

-271 NAGTTGCE
+271 TTGSE
-279 TTTTGGENG
+279 TTTTGGENVDDGNG
-288 DSENGDAETPEDTE
+288 DSETPEDTE
-302 EVPATET
+302 EVDTTET
-309 PASQADVVINDTTYH
+309 PVSAADVVINNTTYH
-324 ISDSFTEEQI
+324 IADNFTEEQI

-340 ATVQFRGTEC
+340 ATVHFRGTEC

-365 ETDNVDSTIGR
+365 ETDNVDATTGR

-394 SGESSYVIPLLAPLD
+394 AGESSYVIPLLAQLD
-409 SVLPDSY
+409 SVLPESY

-424 ESTVMTAY
+424 ENTVMTAY
-432 QLPAA
+432 QLPV
-437 EGEEASDFYV
+437 EDGEEASDFYI
-447 FYAVNQD
+447 FYGVNQD

-488 ELQSEYD
+488 ALQSEYD
-495 ELSRKYKDAK
+495 ELSKKYKDAK
-505 SFSRNMIAVI
+505 SFSRNMIAVL
-515 IFVLAVAVVIGL
+515 IFVLAIAVVIIL
-527 NIIFFGRK
+527 NIVLFGRK
-535 KKGKDELIEDDN
+535 KKGKDELLEDDN

-556 EDTDEDLDEDEVE
+556 EDIDEDEVE
-569 DTENDKKHFFG
+569 DTETDKKPLFG
-580 KFHGLRKKRNNADD
+580 KFHGFRKKEDD
-594 FLMDEDEDFSENQI
+594 SLLDEGD
-608 KKNSTQADITIIG
+608 
-621 TQPEI
+621 EI

-667 YFDDEEEYIEEEHP
+667 YFDDEEEYIEEDHP

-692 EDEFPAP
+692 EDEIPAP

-706 QTSEKKSS
+706 QTSEQKSS
-714 EENQKTQPEKNETSV
+714 EEDQKTQPEKNETSV

>member
-26 QAASGKTTIAVSSGS
+26 KAASGKTTIAVSASS
-41 INIGQTV
+41 LNIGQTV

-76 FVSCTATYGG
+76 FVSCNATYGG

-92 VANDSFSVTL
+92 VASDSFSVTL

-119 VIFSTAEELDSMA
+119 VIYGTEEELDSMA
-132 GSSTSVTVNN
+132 GSSTSVTVKN
-142 EAAGSSTGN
+142 EAAGSNGN
-151 NSSAGTTGG
+151 AGNGSS
-160 NSAGTGSNNNTGSN
+160 SGTGSNNNTGS
-174 TNTAALSA
+174 NTAALSA

-242 GANVVKIVVKA
+242 GANVVQIVVKA

-271 NAGTTGCE
+271 TTGSE
-279 TTTTGGENG
+279 TTTIGGENG
-288 DSENGDAETPEDTE
+288 DDGNGDSETPEDTE
-302 EVPATET
+302 EVDTTET
-309 PASQADVVINDTTYH
+309 SVSAADVVINNTTYH
-324 ISDSFTEEQI
+324 IADNFTEEQI
-334 PADFTE
+334 SADFTE
-340 ATVQFRGTEC
+340 ATVNFRGTEC
-350 RGLTFNKGTISLIYL
+350 RGLTFDKGTISLIYL
-365 ETDNVDSTIGR
+365 ETDNVDATTGR

-394 SGESSYVIPLLAPLD
+394 AGESSYVIPLLAPLD
-409 SVLPDSY
+409 SVLPESY

-424 ESTVMTAY
+424 ENTVMTAY
-432 QLPAA
+432 QLPV
-437 EGEEASDFYV
+437 EDGEEASDFYI
-447 FYAVNQD
+447 FYGVNQD

-475 ITETADSSSDDLA
+475 ITETADFSSDDLA
-488 ELQSEYD
+488 ALQSEYD
-495 ELSRKYKDAK
+495 ELSKKYKDAK

-515 IFVLAVAVVIGL
+515 IFVLAIAVVIIL
-527 NIIFFGRK
+527 NIVLFGRK
-535 KKGKDELIEDDN
+535 KQGKDELLEDDDSEN
-547 VELEDAEYD
+547 EESEYESDEEDVENEE
-556 EDTDEDLDEDEVE
+556 
-569 DTENDKKHFFG
+569 TENEKKSLFG
-580 KFHGLRKKRNNADD
+580 KFHGFRKKEKNEDD
-594 FLMDEDEDFSENQI
+594 FLMDDDNEKTEETKEAQELDEDED
-608 KKNSTQADITIIG
+608 G
-621 TQPEI
+621 
-626 SQEKT
+626 
-631 IDLVL
+631 
-636 DEPSQEK
+636 
-643 TKKAEKIESER
+643 
-654 AKVKET
+654 
-660 KDAEDDD
+660 
-667 YFDDEEEYIEEEHP
+667 YFDDEEEYIEEDHP

-692 EDEFPAP
+692 EDEIPSP
-699 VKKTVTE
+699 SKKPVTE
-706 QTSEKKSS
+706 EISEKESS
-714 EENQKTQPEKNETSV
+714 TENEKMDV
-729 KKEKGLEVFDL
+729 PQQKEKGLKVFDL

>member
-26 QAASGKTTIAVSSGS
+26 KAASGKTTIAVSAGS
-41 INIGQTV
+41 LNIGQTV

-76 FVSCTATYGG
+76 FVSCNATYGG

-92 VANDSFSVTL
+92 VASDSFSVTL

-119 VIFSTAEELDSMA
+119 VIYGTEEELDSMA
-132 GSSTSVTVNN
+132 GSSTSVTVKN
-142 EAAGSSTGN
+142 EAAGSNTGN
-151 NSSAGTTGG
+151 NS
-160 NSAGTGSNNNTGSN
+160 NTGSN

-242 GANVVKIVVKA
+242 GANVVQIVVKA

-271 NAGTTGCE
+271 TTGSE

-288 DSENGDAETPEDTE
+288 DDGNVDSETPEDTE
-302 EVPATET
+302 EVDTTET
-309 PASQADVVINDTTYH
+309 PVSAADVVINNTTYH
-324 ISDSFTEEQI
+324 IADNFTEEQI
-334 PADFTE
+334 PSDFTE
-340 ATVQFRGTEC
+340 ATVNFRGAEC

-365 ETDNVDSTIGR
+365 ETDNVDATTGR

-394 SGESSYVIPLLAPLD
+394 AGESSYAIPLLAPLD
-409 SVLPDSY
+409 SVLPESY

-424 ESTVMTAY
+424 ENTVMTAY
-432 QLPAA
+432 QLPA
-437 EGEEASDFYV
+437 EDGEEASDFYI
-447 FYAVNQD
+447 FYGVNQD
-454 GTEGWYQ
+454 GSEGWYQ

-488 ELQSEYD
+488 ALQSEYD
-495 ELSRKYKDAK
+495 ELSKKYKDAK
-505 SFSRNMIAVI
+505 SFSRNMIAVL
-515 IFVLAVAVVIGL
+515 IFVLAIAVVIIL
-527 NIIFFGRK
+527 NIVLFGRK
-535 KKGKDELIEDDN
+535 KKGKDEL
-547 VELEDAEYD
+547 LEDNDSENEESEYESD
-556 EDTDEDLDEDEVE
+556 EEDEFVE
-569 DTENDKKHFFG
+569 KSPEAPMKNAEN
-580 KFHGLRKKRNNADD
+580 
-594 FLMDEDEDFSENQI
+594 
-608 KKNSTQADITIIG
+608 
-621 TQPEI
+621 
-626 SQEKT
+626 
-631 IDLVL
+631 
-636 DEPSQEK
+636 
-643 TKKAEKIESER
+643 TKKASKAGQTARTNKAGKPKKAE
-654 AKVKET
+654 ET
-660 KDAEDDD
+660 EEAQEFEEDEDD

-692 EDEFPAP
+692 EDEIPSQS
-699 VKKTVTE
+699 KKPVTE
-706 QTSEKKSS
+706 ETSEKESS
-714 EENQKTQPEKNETSV
+714 TENVKMDEQQKNETSI
-729 KKEKGLEVFDL
+729 KNEKGLEVFDL

>member
-26 QAASGKTTIAVSSGS
+26 KAASGKTTIAVSAGS
-41 INIGQTV
+41 LNIGQTV

-76 FVSCTATYGG
+76 FVGCNATYGG

-92 VANDSFSVTL
+92 VASDSFSVTL
-102 KAISAGKASIS
+102 KAIAAGKASIS

-132 GSSTSVTVNN
+132 GSSTSVTVKN
-142 EAAGSSTGN
+142 EAAG
-151 NSSAGTTGG
+151 G
-160 NSAGTGSNNNTGSN
+160 NSTNNGSSGSNGNAGNGSSSGTGSNNNTGSN

-242 GANVVKIVVKA
+242 GANVVQIVVKA

-271 NAGTTGCE
+271 TTGSE

-288 DSENGDAETPEDTE
+288 DDGNGDSETPEDTE
-302 EVPATET
+302 EVDTTET
-309 PASQADVVINDTTYH
+309 PVSAADVVINNTTYH
-324 ISDSFTEEQI
+324 IADNFTEEQI

-340 ATVQFRGTEC
+340 ATVNFRGAEC

-365 ETDNVDSTIGR
+365 ETDNVDATTGR

-394 SGESSYVIPLLAPLD
+394 AGESSYVIPLLAPLD
-409 SVLPDSY
+409 SVLPESY

-424 ESTVMTAY
+424 ENTVMTAY
-432 QLPAA
+432 QLPV
-437 EGEEASDFYV
+437 EDGEEASDFYI
-447 FYAVNQD
+447 FYGVNQD

-475 ITETADSSSDDLA
+475 ITEAADSSSDDLA
-488 ELQSEYD
+488 ALQSEYD
-495 ELSRKYKDAK
+495 ELSKKYKDAK

-515 IFVLAVAVVIGL
+515 IFVLAIAAVVIL
-527 NIIFFGRK
+527 NIVLFGRK
-535 KKGKDELIEDDN
+535 KKGKDELLEDDDSEN
-547 VELEDAEYD
+547 EESEYESD
-556 EDTDEDLDEDEVE
+556 EEDEFVE
-569 DTENDKKHFFG
+569 KSPEAPMKNAEN
-580 KFHGLRKKRNNADD
+580 
-594 FLMDEDEDFSENQI
+594 
-608 KKNSTQADITIIG
+608 
-621 TQPEI
+621 
-626 SQEKT
+626 
-631 IDLVL
+631 
-636 DEPSQEK
+636 
-643 TKKAEKIESER
+643 TKKASKAGQTARTNKAGKPKKAE
-654 AKVKET
+654 ET
-660 KDAEDDD
+660 EEAQEFEEDEDD

-692 EDEFPAP
+692 EDEIPSQS
-699 VKKTVTE
+699 KKPVTE
-706 QTSEKKSS
+706 ETSEKESS
-714 EENQKTQPEKNETSV
+714 TENVKMDEQQKNETSI
-729 KKEKGLEVFDL
+729 KNEKRLEVFDL

>member
-26 QAASGKTTIAVSSGS
+26 KAASGKTTIAVSAGS
-41 INIGQTV
+41 LNIGQTV

-76 FVSCTATYGG
+76 FVSCNATYGG

-92 VANDSFSVTL
+92 VASDSFSVTL
-102 KAISAGKASIS
+102 KAIAAGKASIS

-132 GSSTSVTVNN
+132 GSSTSVTVKN
-142 EAAGSSTGN
+142 EAAG
-151 NSSAGTTGG
+151 G
-160 NSAGTGSNNNTGSN
+160 NSTNNGSSGSNGNAGNGSSSGTGSNNNTGSN

-204 TKYTATVDN
+204 TKYTAAVDN

-227 KATIESVTGNTNLAV
+227 KATVESVTGNTNLAV

-271 NAGTTGCE
+271 TTGSE

-288 DSENGDAETPEDTE
+288 DDGNGDSETPEDTE
-302 EVPATET
+302 EVDTTET
-309 PASQADVVINDTTYH
+309 PVSAADVVINNTTYH
-324 ISDSFTEEQI
+324 IADNFTEEQI

-340 ATVQFRGTEC
+340 ATVNFRGTEC
-350 RGLTFNKGTISLIYL
+350 RGLTFDKGTISLIYL
-365 ETDNVDSTIGR
+365 ETDNVDATTGR
-376 FFIYDETRDVV
+376 FFIYDETRDVA

-394 SGESSYVIPLLAPLD
+394 AGESSYAIPLLAPFD
-409 SVLPDSY
+409 SVLPESY

-424 ESTVMTAY
+424 ENTVMTAY
-432 QLPAA
+432 QLPV
-437 EGEEASDFYV
+437 EDGEEASDFYI
-447 FYAVNQD
+447 FYGVNQD

-488 ELQSEYD
+488 ALQSEYD
-495 ELSRKYKDAK
+495 ELSKKYKDAK
-505 SFSRNMIAVI
+505 SFSRNMIAVL
-515 IFVLAVAVVIGL
+515 IFVLAIAVVIIL
-527 NIIFFGRK
+527 NIVLFGRK
-535 KKGKDELIEDDN
+535 KKGKDELLEDDDSEN
-547 VELEDAEYD
+547 EESEYESD
-556 EDTDEDLDEDEVE
+556 EEDEFVE
-569 DTENDKKHFFG
+569 KSPEAPMKNAEN
-580 KFHGLRKKRNNADD
+580 
-594 FLMDEDEDFSENQI
+594 
-608 KKNSTQADITIIG
+608 
-621 TQPEI
+621 
-626 SQEKT
+626 
-631 IDLVL
+631 
-636 DEPSQEK
+636 
-643 TKKAEKIESER
+643 TKKASKQGRQREQIK
-654 AKVKET
+654 
-660 KDAEDDD
+660 
-667 YFDDEEEYIEEEHP
+667 P
-681 INRAYREWNDY
+681 GNR
-692 EDEFPAP
+692 
-699 VKKTVTE
+699 KK
-706 QTSEKKSS
+706 QKKQKKHKSS
-714 EENQKTQPEKNETSV
+714 KRMRTIISMTRKSTSRKNIQSTGLTANGMIMRMKFHPSLRNQ
-729 KKEKGLEVFDL
+729 
-740 NDL
+740 

>member
-1 MKKKLGVIIT
+1 VDRKSYFSEKIQFSHIRMESKMKKKLGVIIT

-26 QAASGKTTIAVSSGS
+26 KAASGKTTIAVSASS
-41 INIGQTV
+41 LNIGQTV

-76 FVSCTATYGG
+76 FVSCNATYGG

-92 VANDSFSVTL
+92 VASDSFSVTL

-119 VIFSTAEELDSMA
+119 VIYGTEEELDSMA
-132 GSSTSVTVNN
+132 GSSTSVTVKN
-142 EAAGSSTGN
+142 EAAGSNGN
-151 NSSAGTTGG
+151 AGNGSS
-160 NSAGTGSNNNTGSN
+160 SGTGSNNNTGS
-174 TNTAALSA
+174 NTAALSA

-227 KATIESVTGNTNLAV
+227 KATVESVTGNTNLAV

-271 NAGTTGCE
+271 TTGSE

-288 DSENGDAETPEDTE
+288 DSGNGDAETPEDTE
-302 EVPATET
+302 EVPATEA
-309 PASQADVVINDTTYH
+309 PASQAEVVINDTAYH

-340 ATVQFRGTEC
+340 AAVQFRGTEC
-350 RGLTFNKGTISLIYL
+350 RGLSFNKGMISLIYL

-376 FFIYDETRDVV
+376 FFIYDETRDVI

-394 SGESSYVIPLLAPLD
+394 AGESSYVIPLLAPLD

-488 ELQSEYD
+488 ALQSEYD
-495 ELSRKYKDAK
+495 ELSKKYKDAK
-505 SFSRNMIAVI
+505 SFSRNMIAVL
-515 IFVLAVAVVIGL
+515 IFVLAIAVVVIL
-527 NIIFFGRK
+527 NIMLFGRK
-535 KKGKDELIEDDN
+535 KKGKDELSEDDDP
-547 VELEDAEYD
+547 ELDEPED
-556 EDTDEDLDEDEVE
+556 EDDEANEE
-569 DTENDKKHFFG
+569 TETEKKPLLG
-580 KFHGLRKKRNNADD
+580 KFHGFRKKEKN
-594 FLMDEDEDFSENQI
+594 EDE
-608 KKNSTQADITIIG
+608 
-621 TQPEI
+621 
-626 SQEKT
+626 
-631 IDLVL
+631 
-636 DEPSQEK
+636 
-643 TKKAEKIESER
+643 
-654 AKVKET
+654 
-660 KDAEDDD
+660 DD
-667 YFDDEEEYIEEEHP
+667 YFDDEEEYIEEDHP

-692 EDEFPAP
+692 EDEIPSTSE
-699 VKKTVTE
+699 KSVTE
-706 QTSEKKSS
+706 EKSEKKSS
-714 EENQKTQPEKNETSV
+714 TENEKMDVPQKNETSV
-729 KKEKGLEVFDL
+729 KNEKGMEVFDL

>member
-26 QAASGKTTIAVSSGS
+26 KAASGKTTIAVSAGS
-41 INIGQTV
+41 LNIGQTV

-76 FVSCTATYGG
+76 FVSCNATYGG

-92 VANDSFSVTL
+92 VASDSFSVTL
-102 KAISAGKASIS
+102 KAIAAGKASIS

-132 GSSTSVTVNN
+132 GSSTSVTVKN
-142 EAAGSSTGN
+142 EAAG
-151 NSSAGTTGG
+151 G
-160 NSAGTGSNNNTGSN
+160 NSTNNGSSGSNGNAGNGSSSGTGSNNNTGSN

-204 TKYTATVDN
+204 TKYTAAVDN

-227 KATIESVTGNTNLAV
+227 KATVESVTGNTNLAV

-271 NAGTTGCE
+271 TTGSE

-288 DSENGDAETPEDTE
+288 DDGNGDSETPEDTE
-302 EVPATET
+302 EVDTTET
-309 PASQADVVINDTTYH
+309 PVSAADVVINNTTYH
-324 ISDSFTEEQI
+324 IADNFTEEQI

-340 ATVQFRGTEC
+340 ATVNFRGTEC
-350 RGLTFNKGTISLIYL
+350 RGLTFDKGTISLIYL
-365 ETDNVDSTIGR
+365 ETDNVDATTGR
-376 FFIYDETRDVV
+376 FFIYDETRDVA

-394 SGESSYVIPLLAPLD
+394 AGESSYAIPLLAPFD
-409 SVLPDSY
+409 SVLPESY

-424 ESTVMTAY
+424 ENTVMTAY
-432 QLPAA
+432 QLPV
-437 EGEEASDFYV
+437 EDGEEASDFYI
-447 FYAVNQD
+447 FYGVNQD

-488 ELQSEYD
+488 ALQSEYD
-495 ELSRKYKDAK
+495 ELSKKYKDAK
-505 SFSRNMIAVI
+505 SFSRNMIAVL
-515 IFVLAVAVVIGL
+515 IFVLAIAVVIIL
-527 NIIFFGRK
+527 NIVLFGRK
-535 KKGKDELIEDDN
+535 KKGKDELLEDDDSEN
-547 VELEDAEYD
+547 EESEYESD
-556 EDTDEDLDEDEVE
+556 EEDEFVE
-569 DTENDKKHFFG
+569 KSPEAPMKNAEN
-580 KFHGLRKKRNNADD
+580 
-594 FLMDEDEDFSENQI
+594 
-608 KKNSTQADITIIG
+608 
-621 TQPEI
+621 
-626 SQEKT
+626 
-631 IDLVL
+631 
-636 DEPSQEK
+636 
-643 TKKAEKIESER
+643 TKKASKAGQTARTNKAGKPKKAE
-654 AKVKET
+654 ET
-660 KDAEDDD
+660 EEAQEFEEDEDD

-692 EDEFPAP
+692 EDEIPSQS
-699 VKKTVTE
+699 KKPVTE
-706 QTSEKKSS
+706 ETSEKESS
-714 EENQKTQPEKNETSV
+714 TENVKMDEQQKNETSI
-729 KKEKGLEVFDL
+729 KNEKGLEVFDL

>member
-26 QAASGKTTIAVSSGS
+26 KAASGKTTIAVSAGS
-41 INIGQTV
+41 LNIGQTV

-76 FVSCTATYGG
+76 FVSCNATYGG

-92 VANDSFSVTL
+92 VASDSFSVTL

-119 VIFSTAEELDSMA
+119 VIYGTEEELDSMA
-132 GSSTSVTVNN
+132 GSSTSVTVKN
-142 EAAGSSTGN
+142 EAAG
-151 NSSAGTTGG
+151 G
-160 NSAGTGSNNNTGSN
+160 NSTNNGSSGSNGNAGNGSSSGTGSNNNTGS
-174 TNTAALSA
+174 NTAALSA

-242 GANVVKIVVKA
+242 GTNVVKIVVKA

-265 TRQAAG
+265 TRQDAG
-271 NAGTTGCE
+271 NSGSAAA
-279 TTTTGGENG
+279 TTGGENG
-288 DSENGDAETPEDTE
+288 DSGNGDDGNDDSGDPGDTE
-302 EVPATET
+302 EVDATET
-309 PASQADVVINDTTYH
+309 PVLAADVVINNTTYH
-324 ISDSFTEEQI
+324 IADNFTEEQI

-340 ATVQFRGTEC
+340 ATVNFRGAEC

-365 ETDNVDSTIGR
+365 ETDNVDATTGR

-394 SGESSYVIPLLAPLD
+394 AGESSYAIPLLAPLD
-409 SVLPDSY
+409 SVLPESY

-424 ESTVMTAY
+424 ENTVMTAY
-432 QLPAA
+432 QLPV
-437 EGEEASDFYV
+437 EDGEEASDFYI
-447 FYAVNQD
+447 FYGVNQD

-488 ELQSEYD
+488 ALQSEYD
-495 ELSRKYKDAK
+495 ELSKKYKDAK
-505 SFSRNMIAVI
+505 SFSRNMIAVL
-515 IFVLAVAVVIGL
+515 IFVLAIAVVIIL
-527 NIIFFGRK
+527 NIVLFGRK
-535 KKGKDELIEDDN
+535 KKGKDELLEDDN

-556 EDTDEDLDEDEVE
+556 EDIDEDEVE
-569 DTENDKKHFFG
+569 DTETDKKPLFG
-580 KFHGLRKKRNNADD
+580 KFHGFRKKEDD
-594 FLMDEDEDFSENQI
+594 SLLDEGD
-608 KKNSTQADITIIG
+608 
-621 TQPEI
+621 EI

-636 DEPSQEK
+636 DEPSQKK

-667 YFDDEEEYIEEEHP
+667 YFDDEEEYIEEDHP

-692 EDEFPAP
+692 EDEIPAP

-706 QTSEKKSS
+706 QTSEQKSS
-714 EENQKTQPEKNETSV
+714 EEDQKTQPEKNETSV

>member
-26 QAASGKTTIAVSSGS
+26 KAASGKTTIAVSAGS
-41 INIGQTV
+41 LNIGQTV

-76 FVSCTATYGG
+76 FVSCNATYGG

-92 VANDSFSVTL
+92 VASDSFSVTL

-119 VIFSTAEELDSMA
+119 VIYGTEEELDSMA
-132 GSSTSVTVNN
+132 GSSTSVTVKN
-142 EAAGSSTGN
+142 EAAGSNTGN
-151 NSSAGTTGG
+151 
-160 NSAGTGSNNNTGSN
+160 NNNTGSN

-242 GANVVKIVVKA
+242 GANVVQIVVKA

-271 NAGTTGCE
+271 TTGSE

-288 DSENGDAETPEDTE
+288 DDGNVDSETPEDTE
-302 EVPATET
+302 EVDTTET
-309 PASQADVVINDTTYH
+309 PVSAADVVINNTTYH
-324 ISDSFTEEQI
+324 IADNFTEEQI
-334 PADFTE
+334 PSDFTE
-340 ATVQFRGTEC
+340 ATVNFRGAEC

-365 ETDNVDSTIGR
+365 ETDNVDATTGR

-394 SGESSYVIPLLAPLD
+394 AGESSYAIPLLAPLD
-409 SVLPDSY
+409 SVLPESY

-424 ESTVMTAY
+424 ENTVMTAY
-432 QLPAA
+432 QLPV
-437 EGEEASDFYV
+437 EDGEEASDFYI
-447 FYAVNQD
+447 FYGVNQD

-488 ELQSEYD
+488 ALQSEYD
-495 ELSRKYKDAK
+495 ELSKKYKDAK
-505 SFSRNMIAVI
+505 SFSRNMIAVL
-515 IFVLAVAVVIGL
+515 IFVLAIAVVIIL
-527 NIIFFGRK
+527 NIVLFGRK
-535 KKGKDELIEDDN
+535 KKGKDEL
-547 VELEDAEYD
+547 LEDNDSENEESEYESD
-556 EDTDEDLDEDEVE
+556 EEDEFVE
-569 DTENDKKHFFG
+569 KSPEAPMKNAEN
-580 KFHGLRKKRNNADD
+580 
-594 FLMDEDEDFSENQI
+594 
-608 KKNSTQADITIIG
+608 
-621 TQPEI
+621 
-626 SQEKT
+626 
-631 IDLVL
+631 
-636 DEPSQEK
+636 
-643 TKKAEKIESER
+643 TKKASKAGQTARTNKAGKPKKAE
-654 AKVKET
+654 ET
-660 KDAEDDD
+660 EEAQEFEEDEDD

-692 EDEFPAP
+692 EDEIPSP
-699 VKKTVTE
+699 SKKPVTE
-706 QTSEKKSS
+706 EMSEKKSPI
-714 EENQKTQPEKNETSV
+714 ENEKMDVPQKNE
-729 KKEKGLEVFDL
+729 KGMEVFDL

>member
-26 QAASGKTTIAVSSGS
+26 KAASGKTTIAVSAGS
-41 INIGQTV
+41 LNIGQTV

-76 FVSCTATYGG
+76 FVSCNATYGG

-92 VANDSFSVTL
+92 VASDSFSVTL

-119 VIFSTAEELDSMA
+119 VIYGTEEELDSMA
-132 GSSTSVTVNN
+132 GSSTSVTVKN
-142 EAAGSSTGN
+142 EAAGSNTGN
-151 NSSAGTTGG
+151 NS
-160 NSAGTGSNNNTGSN
+160 NTGSN

-242 GANVVKIVVKA
+242 GANVVQIVVKA

-271 NAGTTGCE
+271 TTGSE

-288 DSENGDAETPEDTE
+288 DDGNVDSETPEDTE
-302 EVPATET
+302 EVDTTET
-309 PASQADVVINDTTYH
+309 PVSAADVVINNTTYH
-324 ISDSFTEEQI
+324 IADNFTEEQI

-340 ATVQFRGTEC
+340 TTVNFRGTEC
-350 RGLTFNKGTISLIYL
+350 RGLTFDKGTISLIYL
-365 ETDNVDSTIGR
+365 ETDNVDATTGR

-394 SGESSYVIPLLAPLD
+394 AGESSYVIPLLAPLD
-409 SVLPDSY
+409 SVLPESY

-424 ESTVMTAY
+424 ENTVMTAY
-432 QLPAA
+432 QLPA
-437 EGEEASDFYV
+437 EDGEEASDFYI

-488 ELQSEYD
+488 ALQSEYD
-495 ELSRKYKDAK
+495 ELSKQYKDAK
-505 SFSRNMIAVI
+505 SFSRNMIAVL
-515 IFVLAVAVVIGL
+515 IFVLAIAVVIIL
-527 NIIFFGRK
+527 NIMLFGRK
-535 KKGKDELIEDDN
+535 KKGKDELSEDNDP
-547 VELEDAEYD
+547 E
-556 EDTDEDLDEDEVE
+556 LDEP
-569 DTENDKKHFFG
+569 
-580 KFHGLRKKRNNADD
+580 
-594 FLMDEDEDFSENQI
+594 EDEDDEANEETETE
-608 KKNSTQADITIIG
+608 KKPFLG
-621 TQPEI
+621 KFRGFRKK
-626 SQEKT
+626 EKNE
-631 IDLVL
+631 
-636 DEPSQEK
+636 DE
-643 TKKAEKIESER
+643 
-654 AKVKET
+654 
-660 KDAEDDD
+660 DD

-692 EDEFPAP
+692 EDEIPSTSE
-699 VKKTVTE
+699 KSVTE
-706 QTSEKKSS
+706 EKSEKKSS
-714 EENQKTQPEKNETSV
+714 TENEKMDVPQKNETSV
-729 KKEKGLEVFDL
+729 KNEKGMEVFDL